1 MKGIRRAAAM
11 CLTMTLAVSTLFG
24 NTAWADMPQKTERK
38 KCVHVHTEECYGEP
52 DEEATSSQI
61 GEEPTEC
68 THVCTVESGCIRNT
82 AVSSGTNEDDS
93 ETGPDEEETNDQKD
107 SADKAENGGKQKDS
121 ADKAEDDEKQEDAP
135 SVSTPSD
142 MEDTAVPGGTVI
154 PAVKSQI
161 FSWSWYDPEENL
173 LDGKLELNGVT
184 EEAQPSF
191 EEVTEYLPEAIIAQV
206 GEKSEVGGEG
216 EEKLLITGWT
226 CSEYVQDEEG
236 RWPLEGTYEFA
247 AELPEAYELAEDA
260 DALVVE
266 VSVTGDQ
273 AALTAVSGTAV
284 LHVSFKAGKEAKDL
298 YFDGN
303 NFSSYNNDVMD
314 LLKQNGI
321 RVTSSGKDRF
331 QLIMTK
337 ASIQNLQL
345 SQGTWEIE
353 LNGSNVLEGKGKY
366 VAGCGLRINDNV
378 SATIKAGT
386 APASLTAHNYPTTGS
401 SDGSCGIQ
409 VAGSLTIESGT
420 IEATAKAG
428 SNSAPDS
435 GAILVGTTGTLNING
450 GSVTAAGTGKKGVYV
465 RGNFQMTGG
474 SLTVTGSGEPGIEN
488 VGSFELSDGTISTK
502 SNSGGIGF
510 LQGRGSATIKA
521 KELNTDRLYING
533 DGSFTVAKGGKV
545 TSGSTTINSGTLTNA
560 GEFVSNGPF
569 EKGKY
574 GTFNNTGTI
583 SGSGSLPDDAKQTPD
598 EIKDYTK
605 KISKDYYK
613 NMSIDVPNLAAIQKP
628 ANAGNLQYE
637 LVEDTGSDKG
647 AGTIDK
653 ETGRLKVTKAGVFKI
668 KVNTQESGFYKE
680 GENPVYITLTVN
692 KAAFPDSW
700 NLTVT
705 AASGIYNGSKGY
717 PAATISTTGIP
728 DGARYEYQLKN
739 TNRTDDLQE
748 EQWKSECPKIVNV
761 AESGQFVFVRVTVDN
776 YESKIFCSD
785 NQTDITKRRFL
796 DTKVTLEPQTV
807 IYNGQSWS
815 PEIKVVENW
824 QGASGAEVD
833 KADYTIQYW
842 TYWTGTGNSEVTERK
857 DAGTYTVH
865 LIGQENYTNES
876 NGAILTIDKCKLNA
890 RITGDSFDKVYD
902 GTTDITEEQNLSVQ
916 LYSDS
921 GIPDSQDVRADQ
933 VNLAYQSAD
942 VGEHD
947 IEAANITLAG
957 DNAKNYELTEN
968 SASVK
973 GSIIARD
980 FASMT
985 VSADPLTYNG
995 TEQKPQ
1001 ILASVETGLSNV
1013 SPDAVVFT
1021 YSKNGVDYQSE
1032 IPGFTDAGTY
1042 QVYVKASMDNF
1053 NDAVKTVDVTVQQA
1067 SSNSGSHSGGG
1078 KDSGGKDSS
1087 GKGSSG
1093 KGSSGK
1099 SSSGSSGTVTKDS
1112 QKGYRSEEQG
1122 VITGA
1127 SNQAVNDGYSH
1138 WIKDARGWWLRY
1150 SDGTWPM
1157 GNTGAFHWEKVN
1169 GRWWAFGA
1177 DGYLSTGWL
1186 YDTLYQGWFYM
1197 DENQGMLTGWQFI
1210 NGKWYYL
1217 NPSHDGS
1224 AGIMY
1229 SNRRTPDGWYV
1240 KEDGS
1245 WDEEAGR

>member
-1 MKGIRRAAAM
+1 MKGIRRAAAV

-24 NTAWADMPQKTERK
+24 NTAWADMPQKTEKK

-82 AVSSGTNEDDS
+82 AASSGTNEDDS
-93 ETGPDEEETNDQKD
+93 ETGPDDEETNDQKD
-107 SADKAENGGKQKDS
+107 SANKAEN
-121 ADKAEDDEKQEDAP
+121 AP

-142 MEDTAVPGGTVI
+142 MEDTTVPGGTVI

-173 LDGKLELNGVT
+173 LDGKLELSGVT

-206 GEKSEVGGEG
+206 GEESEAGK
-216 EEKLLITGWT
+216 EEKLPITGWS
-226 CSEYVQDEEG
+226 CNEYVQDEEG
-236 RWPLEGTYEFA
+236 CWPLEGTYEFA

-260 DALVVE
+260 EALVVE

-273 AALTAVSGTAV
+273 AAMPVYDYQNVVLNVNFEEGEPPKGLAYDESG
-284 LHVSFKAGKEAKDL
+284 
-298 YFDGN
+298 
-303 NFSSYNNDVMD
+303 FSSLNNDVMN
-314 LLKQNGI
+314 LLNDRGI
-321 RVTSSGKDRF
+321 KVTNSGENSF
-331 QLIMTK
+331 QLRMTN
-337 ASIQNLQL
+337 ATTIQNLEL
-345 SQGTWEIE
+345 SRGTWEIV
-353 LNGSNVLEGKGKY
+353 LNGSNVLKGKGKGFS
-366 VAGCGLRINDNV
+366 GCGLRINDYV
-378 SATIKAGT
+378 SATIKAET
-386 APASLTAHNYPTTGS
+386 ASASLTVKNSPTKRTSDDAS
-401 SDGSCGIQ
+401 SAIV

-420 IEATAKAG
+420 IEAAAYAEQ
-428 SNSAPDS
+428 NSDPVS
-435 GAILVGTTGTLNING
+435 GAIVVQSNGTLNISG
-450 GSVTAAGTGKKGVYV
+450 GSVTAAGTHKNGVYV
-465 RGNFQMTGG
+465 RRNFQMTGG
-474 SLTVTGSGEPGIEN
+474 SLTVTGSGKPGIEN
-488 VGSFELSDGTISTK
+488 VGSFELSGGTIST
-502 SNSGGIGF
+502 NGGPGF
-510 LQGRGSATIKA
+510 LQRGGTATIQA

-533 DGSFTVAKGGKV
+533 NSSFTVAKGGKV
-545 TSGSTTINSGTLTNA
+545 TSGSTIIDSGTLTNA
-560 GEFVSNGPF
+560 GEFVLNGAF

-574 GTFNNTGTI
+574 GTFINNGTI
-583 SGSGSLPDDAKQTPD
+583 SGTGSLPDGVKQIPD
-598 EIKDYTK
+598 NITVYKAEISADYC
-605 KISKDYYK
+605 D
-613 NMSIDVPNLAAIQKP
+613 NMSINVQNLAAIQKP
-628 ANAGNLQYE
+628 VNAGNLQYE

-647 AGTIDK
+647 VGTIDK
-653 ETGRLKVTKAGVFKI
+653 ERGQLRVTKAGVFKI
-668 KVNTQESGFYKE
+668 KVNTQASGFYKA

-692 KAAFPDSW
+692 KAKFPDSW

-705 AASGIYNGSKGY
+705 AASGEYRGAQGY
-717 PAATISTTGIP
+717 PAAAISASSIP
-728 DGARYEYQLKN
+728 SGARYEYQLKS
-739 TNRTDDLQE
+739 TNRKDDLQE
-748 EQWKSECPKIVNV
+748 DQWKSECPKIVNV

-776 YESKIFCSD
+776 YKSKIFCSG
-785 NQTDITKRRFL
+785 NQTNITKRKFT
-796 DTKVTLEPQTV
+796 DTKVTLEPETV

-824 QGASGAEVD
+824 QGASEDAVD
-833 KADYTIQYW
+833 RADYIIQYW
-842 TYWTGTGNSEVTERK
+842 TYWTGTDNSIVTERK
-857 DAGTYTVH
+857 DAGTYTVY
-865 LIGQENYTNES
+865 LLGQRNYTNES
-876 NGAILTIDKCKLNA
+876 KQAILTIDKCKLNA

-902 GTTDITEEQNLSVQ
+902 GTTDIKEEQNLSVQ

-921 GIPDSQDVRADQ
+921 GTPDSRDVRADQ
-933 VNLAYQSAD
+933 VNWAYQSAD
-942 VGEHD
+942 VGEHN

-968 SASVK
+968 STSIK
-973 GSIIARD
+973 GNIVARD

-1001 ILASVETGLSNV
+1001 IHASVEIGLSNE

-1042 QVYVKASMDNF
+1042 QVYVKASMANF
-1053 NDAVKTVDVTVQQA
+1053 NDAVKTVNVTVQQA
-1067 SSNSGSHSGGG
+1067 PSSSGSHSGGG
-1078 KDSGGKDSS
+1078 

-1093 KGSSGK
+1093 KSSSGK

-1177 DGYLSTGWL
+1177 EGYLSTGWI
-1186 YDTLYQGWFYM
+1186 YDTL
-1197 DENQGMLTGWQFI
+1197 
-1210 NGKWYYL
+1210 
-1217 NPSHDGS
+1217 H
-1224 AGIMY
+1224 
-1229 SNRRTPDGWYV
+1229 
-1240 KEDGS
+1240 
-1245 WDEEAGR
+1245 

>member
-1 MKGIRRAAAM
+1 
-11 CLTMTLAVSTLFG
+11 
-24 NTAWADMPQKTERK
+24 MPQKTERK

-82 AVSSGTNEDDS
+82 AASSGTNEDDS
-93 ETGPDEEETNDQKD
+93 ETGPDDEETNDQKD
-107 SADKAENGGKQKDS
+107 SADKAEN
-121 ADKAEDDEKQEDAP
+121 AP

-142 MEDTAVPGGTVI
+142 MEDTTVPGGTVI

-173 LDGKLELNGVT
+173 LDGKLELSGVT

-206 GEKSEVGGEG
+206 GEESEAGK
-216 EEKLLITGWT
+216 EEKLPITGWS
-226 CSEYVQDEEG
+226 CNEYVQDEEG
-236 RWPLEGTYEFA
+236 CWPLEGTYEFA

-260 DALVVE
+260 EALVVE

-273 AALTAVSGTAV
+273 AAMPVVNPYAV
-284 LHVSFKAGKEAKDL
+284 LNVSFNPSEGSQSL
-298 YFDGN
+298 YFDGK
-303 NFSSYNNDVMD
+303 NFSSVNNDVMK
-314 LLKQNGI
+314 LLNDNGI
-321 RVTSSGKDRF
+321 KVKVISSGEDRF
-331 QLIMTK
+331 QLIMTN
-337 ASIQNLQL
+337 ATIQNLEL
-345 SQGTWEIE
+345 SRGTWEIV
-353 LNGSNVLEGKGKY
+353 LNGSNELKGKGKDFS
-366 VAGCGLRINDNV
+366 GCGLRINDWT
-378 SATIKAGT
+378 SATIKAE
-386 APASLTAHNYPTTGS
+386 PESASLTVKNSPTKRTSKDAS
-401 SDGSCGIQ
+401 SAIV

-420 IEATAKAG
+420 IEAAAYAEQ
-428 SNSAPDS
+428 NSDPVS
-435 GAILVGTTGTLNING
+435 GAIVVQSKGTLNIRG
-450 GSVTAAGTGKKGVYV
+450 GSVTAAGTHKNGVYV
-465 RGNFQMTGG
+465 LNNFQMSGG
-474 SLTVTGSGEPGIEN
+474 RLTVTGSGKPGIEN
-488 VGSFELSDGTISTK
+488 VGNFNLSGGTISTK
-502 SNSGGIGF
+502 SNSDGIGF
-510 LQGRGSATIKA
+510 LQRGGSATIQA

-533 DGSFTVAKGGKV
+533 NSSFTVARGGKV
-545 TSGSTTINSGTLTNA
+545 TSGSTRIDSGTLINA

-569 EKGKY
+569 EKGTY

-583 SGSGSLPDDAKQTPD
+583 SGSGSLPDDVKQIPD
-598 EIKDYTK
+598 NITVYTAEISADYR
-605 KISKDYYK
+605 D
-613 NMSIDVPNLAAIQKP
+613 NMSINVQNLAAIQKP
-628 ANAGNLQYE
+628 VNAGNLQYE

-647 AGTIDK
+647 EGTIDK
-653 ETGRLKVTKAGVFKI
+653 ETGQLTVTKAGVFKI
-668 KVNTQESGFYKE
+668 KVNTQASGFYKA

-692 KAAFPDSW
+692 KAAFPGDW

-705 AASGIYNGSKGY
+705 AASDEYRGAQGY
-717 PAATISTTGIP
+717 PAAFISASGIP
-728 DGARYEYQLKN
+728 SGARYEYQLKS
-739 TNRTDDLQE
+739 TSSTDDLQE
-748 EQWKSECPKIVNV
+748 DQWKSECPKIVNV
-761 AESGQFVFVRVTVDN
+761 AESEQFVFVRVTVDN
-776 YESKIFCSD
+776 YESKVFCSG
-785 NQTDITKRRFL
+785 NQTNITQRRFA
-796 DTKVTLEPQTV
+796 DTKVTLEPEKV
-807 IYNGQSWS
+807 IYNGQSRD

-824 QGASGAEVD
+824 QEASGDAVD
-833 KADYTIQYW
+833 RADYIIQYW
-842 TYWTGTGNSEVTERK
+842 TYWTGTDNREVGERK

-865 LIGQENYTNES
+865 LLGQGNYKNES
-876 NGAILTIDKCKLNA
+876 NTAIFTIDKCKLNA
-890 RITGDSFDKVYD
+890 RITGGSFDKVYD

-921 GIPDSQDVRADQ
+921 GTPDSQDVRADQ

-942 VGEHD
+942 VGEHN

-968 SASVK
+968 STSIK
-973 GSIIARD
+973 GNIVARD

-985 VSADPLTYNG
+985 VSADSLTYNG

-1001 ILASVETGLSNV
+1001 IHASVETGLSNV

-1042 QVYVKASMDNF
+1042 QVYVKASMANF
-1053 NDAVKTVDVTVQQA
+1053 NDAVKTVNVTVQQA
-1067 SSNSGSHSGGG
+1067 PSSSGSHSGGG
-1078 KDSGGKDSS
+1078 KDSGGKDSG

-1093 KGSSGK
+1093 T
-1099 SSSGSSGTVTKDS
+1099 SSSVSSGTVTKDS

-1177 DGYLSTGWL
+1177 EGYLSTGWI

-1217 NPSHDGS
+1217 NSNQDGS

-1229 SNRRTPDGWYV
+1229 SKRRTPDGWYV

>member
-1 MKGIRRAAAM
+1 MKGIRRAAAV

-68 THVCTVESGCIRNT
+68 THVCTVESGCIRNI
-82 AVSSGTNEDDS
+82 AASSGTNEDDS
-93 ETGPDEEETNDQKD
+93 ETGPDDEETNDQKD
-107 SADKAENGGKQKDS
+107 SADKAEN
-121 ADKAEDDEKQEDAP
+121 AP

-142 MEDTAVPGGTVI
+142 MEDTTVPGGTVI

-173 LDGKLELNGVT
+173 LDGKLELSGVT

-206 GEKSEVGGEG
+206 GEESEAGK
-216 EEKLLITGWT
+216 EEKLPIAGWS
-226 CSEYVQDEEG
+226 CNEYVQDEEG
-236 RWPLEGTYEFA
+236 CWPLEGTYEFA
-247 AELPEAYELAEDA
+247 AELPEAYELAEDVET
-260 DALVVE
+260 LVVE

-273 AALTAVSGTAV
+273 AAMPVVNPYAV
-284 LHVSFKAGKEAKDL
+284 LNVSFNPSEGSKSL
-298 YFDGN
+298 YFDGK
-303 NFSSYNNDVMD
+303 NFSSVNSDVMK
-314 LLKQNGI
+314 LLNDNGI
-321 RVTSSGKDRF
+321 KVKVTSSGEDRF
-331 QLIMTK
+331 QLIMTN
-337 ASIQNLQL
+337 ATIQNLEL
-345 SQGTWEIE
+345 SRGTWEIV
-353 LNGSNVLEGKGKY
+353 LNGSNELEGKGKDFS
-366 VAGCGLRINDNV
+366 GCGLRINDYV
-378 SATIKAGT
+378 SATIKAE
-386 APASLTAHNYPTTGS
+386 PESASLKVQNYPTKKTSKDTS
-401 SDGSCGIQ
+401 SGIV

-420 IEATAKAG
+420 IEAAAYAEQ
-428 SNSAPDS
+428 NSEPVS
-435 GAILVGTTGTLNING
+435 GAIVVQSKGTLNIRG
-450 GSVTAAGTGKKGVYV
+450 GSVTAAGTHKNGVYV
-465 RGNFQMTGG
+465 LNNFQMTGG
-474 SLTVTGSGEPGIEN
+474 SLKVTGSGKPGIEN
-488 VGSFELSDGTISTK
+488 VGNFNLSGGTISTK
-502 SNSGGIGF
+502 SNSDGIGF
-510 LQGRGSATIKA
+510 LQRGGSATIQA

-533 DGSFTVAKGGKV
+533 NSSFTVARGGKV
-545 TSGSTTINSGTLTNA
+545 TSGSTRIDSGTLINA

-569 EKGKY
+569 EKGTY

-583 SGSGSLPDDAKQTPD
+583 SGSGSLPDDVKQIPD
-598 EIKDYTK
+598 NITVYTAEISADYR
-605 KISKDYYK
+605 D
-613 NMSIDVPNLAAIQKP
+613 NMSINVQNLAAIQKP
-628 ANAGNLQYE
+628 VNAGNLQYE
-637 LVEDTGSDKG
+637 LAEYTGSDKG
-647 AGTIDK
+647 EGTIDK
-653 ETGRLKVTKAGVFKI
+653 ETGLLTVTKAGVFKI
-668 KVNTQESGFYKE
+668 KVNTQASGFYKA
-680 GENPVYITLTVN
+680 GENPVCITLTVN
-692 KAAFPDSW
+692 KAKFPASW
-700 NLTVT
+700 NLIVT
-705 AASGIYNGSKGY
+705 ATSGIYNGSKGY
-717 PAATISTTGIP
+717 PAATISTTDIP
-728 DGARYEYQLKN
+728 DGARYEYQLKS
-739 TNRTDDLQE
+739 TKSTDDLRE
-748 EQWKSECPKIVNV
+748 DQWKSECPKIVNV
-761 AESGQFVFVRVTVDN
+761 AESDQFVFVRVTVNN
-776 YESKIFCSD
+776 YESKVFCSD
-785 NQTDITKRRFL
+785 NRTSITKRRFA
-796 DTKVTLEPQTV
+796 DTKVTLEPENV
-807 IYNGQSWS
+807 IYNGQSWE
-815 PEIKVVENW
+815 PKIKVVENW
-824 QGASGAEVD
+824 QGASRDEVD
-833 KADYTIQYW
+833 KADYTIKDW
-842 TYWTGTGNSEVTERK
+842 TYWTGTDNMIVKERK
-857 DAGTYTVH
+857 NAGTYTVS
-865 LIGQENYTNES
+865 LLGQGNYTNES
-876 NGAILTIDKCKLNA
+876 NKAILTIDKCKLNA
-890 RITGDSFDKVYD
+890 RITGNSFDKVYD
-902 GTTDITEEQNLSVQ
+902 GTTDIREEQNLSVQ

-921 GIPDSQDVRADQ
+921 GTPDSQDVRADQ

-942 VGEHD
+942 VGEHN

-968 SASVK
+968 STSIK
-973 GSIIARD
+973 GNIVARD

-1001 ILASVETGLSNV
+1001 IHASVETGLSNV

-1042 QVYVKASMDNF
+1042 QVYVKASMANF
-1053 NDAVKTVDVTVQQA
+1053 NDAVKTVNVTVQKV
-1067 SSNSGSHSGGG
+1067 SSSSGSHSGGG
-1078 KDSGGKDSS
+1078 KGSG
-1087 GKGSSG
+1087 G

-1099 SSSGSSGTVTKDS
+1099 SSSVSSGTVTKDS

-1177 DGYLSTGWL
+1177 EGYLSTGWI

-1217 NPSHDGS
+1217 NSNQDGS

-1229 SNRRTPDGWYV
+1229 SKRRTPDGWYV

>member
-1 MKGIRRAAAM
+1 MKGIRRAAAV

-24 NTAWADMPQKTERK
+24 NTVWADMPQKTEKK

-82 AVSSGTNEDDS
+82 ASSSGMNEDDS
-93 ETGPDEEETNDQKD
+93 ETGPDDEETNDQKD
-107 SADKAENGGKQKDS
+107 SADKAEN
-121 ADKAEDDEKQEDAP
+121 AP

-142 MEDTAVPGGTVI
+142 MEDTTVPGGTVI

-206 GEKSEVGGEG
+206 GEESEAGK
-216 EEKLLITGWT
+216 EEKLPIAGWS
-226 CSEYVQDEEG
+226 CNEYVQDEEG
-236 RWPLEGTYEFA
+236 CWPLEGTYEFA
-247 AELPEAYELAEDA
+247 AELPEAYELAEDVET
-260 DALVVE
+260 LVVE

-273 AALTAVSGTAV
+273 AAMPVVNPYAV
-284 LHVSFKAGKEAKDL
+284 LNVSFNPSEGSKSL
-298 YFDGN
+298 YFDGK
-303 NFSSYNNDVMD
+303 NFSSVNSDVMK
-314 LLKQNGI
+314 LLNDNGI
-321 RVTSSGKDRF
+321 KVKVTSSGEDRF
-331 QLIMTK
+331 QLIMTN
-337 ASIQNLQL
+337 ATIQNLEL
-345 SQGTWEIE
+345 SRGTWEIV
-353 LNGSNVLEGKGKY
+353 LNGSNELEGKGKDFS
-366 VAGCGLRINDNV
+366 GCGLRINDYV
-378 SATIKAGT
+378 SATIKAE
-386 APASLTAHNYPTTGS
+386 PESASLKVQNYPTKKTSKDTS
-401 SDGSCGIQ
+401 SGIV

-420 IEATAKAG
+420 IEAAAYAEQ
-428 SNSAPDS
+428 NSEPVS
-435 GAILVGTTGTLNING
+435 GAIVVQSNGTLNING
-450 GSVTAAGTGKKGVYV
+450 GSVTATGTHKNGVYV
-465 RGNFQMTGG
+465 LNNFQMTGG
-474 SLTVTGSGEPGIEN
+474 SLKVTGSGKPGIEN
-488 VGSFELSDGTISTK
+488 VGSFELSGGTISTK
-502 SNSGGIGF
+502 SNSDGIGF
-510 LQGRGSATIKA
+510 LQGRGSVTIKA
-521 KELNTDRLYING
+521 KELNTDRLYITG
-533 DGSFTVAKGGKV
+533 DSSFTVASVGKV
-545 TSGSTTINSGTLTNA
+545 TSESTIINSGTLINE

-569 EKGKY
+569 VKNEKG
-574 GTFNNTGTI
+574 TFINKGTI

-598 EIKDYTK
+598 PITVYTAEI
-605 KISKDYYK
+605 SENYK
-613 NMSIDVPNLAAIQKP
+613 ENRSIDVKNLAAIQKP
-628 ANAGNLQYE
+628 VKAGNLQYE
-637 LVEDTGSDKG
+637 LAEYTGSDKG
-647 AGTIDK
+647 EGTINEK
-653 ETGRLKVTKAGVFKI
+653 TGQLTVTKAGVFKI
-668 KVNTQESGFYKE
+668 EVNTQESGLYKA
-680 GENPVYITLTVN
+680 GENPVCITLTVN
-692 KAAFPDSW
+692 KAKFPDSW
-700 NLTVT
+700 NLSVT
-705 AASGIYNGSKGY
+705 ATSDEYRGAQGY
-717 PAATISTTGIP
+717 PAAAISASGIP
-728 DGARYEYQLKN
+728 KGAGYEYQLKRTKN
-739 TNRTDDLQE
+739 TDDLQE
-748 EQWKSECPKIVNV
+748 DQWKSECPKIVNV
-761 AESGQFVFVRVTVDN
+761 AESGQFVFVRVTVNN
-776 YESKIFCSD
+776 YESKVFCSD
-785 NQTDITKRRFL
+785 NRTSITERSFT
-796 DTKVTLEPQTV
+796 DTKVTLEPEKV
-807 IYNGQSWS
+807 IYNGQSRD

-824 QGASGAEVD
+824 QGASGDEVN
-833 KADYTIQYW
+833 KADYTIKYW
-842 TYWTGTGNSEVTERK
+842 TYWTGTDNSIVTERK

-865 LIGQENYTNES
+865 LLGQGNYKNES
-876 NGAILTIDKCKLNA
+876 NTAIFTIDKCKLNA
-890 RITGDSFDKVYD
+890 RITGDYFDKVYD

-921 GIPDSQDVRADQ
+921 GTPDSQDVRADQ

-968 SASVK
+968 STSIK

-1001 ILASVETGLSNV
+1001 IHASVETGLSNV

-1042 QVYVKASMDNF
+1042 QVYVKASMANF
-1053 NDAVKTVDVTVQQA
+1053 NDAVKTVNVTVQQA
-1067 SSNSGSHSGGG
+1067 PSSSGSHSGGG
-1078 KDSGGKDSS
+1078 KDSGGK
-1087 GKGSSG
+1087 GSSG
-1093 KGSSGK
+1093 KGSSG
-1099 SSSGSSGTVTKDS
+1099 SSSTVTKDS

-1177 DGYLSTGWL
+1177 EGYLSTGWI

-1217 NPSHDGS
+1217 NSNHDGS

-1240 KEDGS
+1240 KAAGMKKREDN
-1245 WDEEAGR
+1245 R

>member
-1 MKGIRRAAAM
+1 MKGIRRAAAV

-82 AVSSGTNEDDS
+82 VSSSGTNEDDS
-93 ETGPDEEETNDQKD
+93 ETGPDDEETND
-107 SADKAENGGKQKDS
+107 QKDS

-142 MEDTAVPGGTVI
+142 MEDTTVPGGTVI

-173 LDGKLELNGVT
+173 LDGKLELSGVT

-206 GEKSEVGGEG
+206 GEESEAG
-216 EEKLLITGWT
+216 EEGKLPITGWS
-226 CSEYVQDEEG
+226 CNEYVQDEEG

-260 DALVVE
+260 EALVVE

-273 AALTAVSGTAV
+273 AAMPVVSGTPV
-284 LHVSFKAGKEAKDL
+284 LNVSFKSGDPSKSL
-298 YFDGN
+298 YYDGDK
-303 NFSSYNNDVMD
+303 FSSVNDDVMK
-314 LLKQNGI
+314 LLKERGI
-321 RVTSSGKDRF
+321 EVTSSGESSF
-331 QLIMTK
+331 QLRMTN
-337 ASIQNLQL
+337 ATIQNLEL
-345 SQGTWEIE
+345 SWGTWEIV
-353 LNGSNVLEGKGKY
+353 LNGSNELEGKGKDFS
-366 VAGCGLRINDNV
+366 GCGLRINNWT

-386 APASLTAHNYPTTGS
+386 APASLTAKNSPTTGTS
-401 SDGSCGIQ
+401 RDGSSGIV
-409 VAGSLTIESGT
+409 VAGNLTIESGT
-420 IEATAKAG
+420 IEATAYAG
-428 SNSAPDS
+428 NDSAPDS

-465 RGNFQMTGG
+465 RNNFQMTGG
-474 SLTVTGSGEPGIEN
+474 SLKVTGSGKPGIEN
-488 VGSFELSDGTISTK
+488 VGNFNLLDGTISTK
-502 SNSGGIGF
+502 SNSDGIGF
-510 LQGRGSATIKA
+510 LQGGGSATIQA
-521 KELNTDRLYING
+521 RELITDRLCITNS
-533 DGSFTVAKGGKV
+533 SFTVASGGKV
-545 TSGSTTINSGTLTNA
+545 TSGSTIIKSGSTLTNE

-569 EKGKY
+569 EKEEDGR
-574 GTFNNTGTI
+574 FINNGII
-583 SGSGSLPDDAKQTPD
+583 SGTGSLPDGAKQTPAPIKGYIA
-598 EIKDYTK
+598 EISAGYRD
-605 KISKDYYK
+605 
-613 NMSIDVPNLAAIQKP
+613 NMLIDVPSLAGIHQPDK
-628 ANAGNLQYE
+628 AGNLQYE
-637 LVEDTGSDKG
+637 LAEYTGSDKG
-647 AGTIDK
+647 EGTIDK
-653 ETGRLKVTKAGVFKI
+653 ETGQLTVTKAGVFKI
-668 KVNTQESGFYKE
+668 EVNTQESGFYKA

-692 KAAFPDSW
+692 KAAFPASW
-700 NLTVT
+700 NLIVT
-705 AASGIYNGSKGY
+705 ATSGIYNGSKGY
-717 PAATISTTGIP
+717 PAAAINASGIP
-728 DGARYEYQLKN
+728 SGARYEYQLKS
-739 TNRTDDLQE
+739 TSSTDDLQE
-748 EQWKSECPKIVNV
+748 DQWKSECPKIVNV
-761 AESGQFVFVRVTVDN
+761 AESDQFVFVRVTVNN
-776 YESKIFCSD
+776 YESKVFCSD
-785 NQTDITKRRFL
+785 NRTSITKRRFA
-796 DTKVTLEPQTV
+796 DTKVTLEPENV
-807 IYNGQSWS
+807 IYNGQSWE
-815 PEIKVVENW
+815 PKIKVVENW
-824 QGASGAEVD
+824 QGASRDEVD
-833 KADYTIQYW
+833 KADYTIKDW
-842 TYWTGTGNSEVTERK
+842 TYWTGTDNMIVKERK
-857 DAGTYTVH
+857 NAGTYTVS
-865 LIGQENYTNES
+865 LLGQGNYTNES
-876 NGAILTIDKCKLNA
+876 NKAILTIDKCKLNA
-890 RITGDSFDKVYD
+890 RITGNSFDKVYD
-902 GTTDITEEQNLSVQ
+902 GTTDIREEQNLSVQ

-921 GIPDSQDVRADQ
+921 GTPDSQDVRADQ

-942 VGEHD
+942 VGEHN

-968 SASVK
+968 STSIK
-973 GSIIARD
+973 GNIVARD

-1001 ILASVETGLSNV
+1001 IHASVETGLSNV

-1042 QVYVKASMDNF
+1042 QVYVKASMANF
-1053 NDAVKTVDVTVQQA
+1053 NDAVKTVNVTVQKV
-1067 SSNSGSHSGGG
+1067 SSSSGSHSGGG
-1078 KDSGGKDSS
+1078 KGSGGKGS
-1087 GKGSSG
+1087 GG

-1099 SSSGSSGTVTKDS
+1099 SSSVSSGTVTKDS

-1177 DGYLSTGWL
+1177 EGYLSTGWI

-1217 NPSHDGS
+1217 NSNQDGS

-1229 SNRRTPDGWYV
+1229 SKRRTPDGWYV

>member
-24 NTAWADMPQKTERK
+24 NTAWADMPQKTEKK

-68 THVCTVESGCIRNT
+68 THICTVESGCIRNT

-93 ETGPDEEETNDQKD
+93 ETVPDDEETNDQKI
-107 SADKAENGGKQKDS
+107 SADI
-121 ADKAEDDEKQEDAP
+121 AEDDEKQEDAP

-142 MEDTAVPGGTVI
+142 MEDTTVPGGTVI

-173 LDGKLELNGVT
+173 LDGKLELSGVT

-191 EEVTEYLPEAIIAQV
+191 EEVTEYLPQAIIAQV
-206 GEKSEVGGEG
+206 GEESEAGK
-216 EEKLLITGWT
+216 EEKLPITGWS
-226 CSEYVQDEEG
+226 CNEYVQDEEG
-236 RWPLEGTYEFA
+236 CWPLEGTYEFA
-247 AELPEAYELAEDA
+247 AELPEAYELAEDV

-273 AALTAVSGTAV
+273 AALTAYDPNNVV
-284 LHVSFKAGKEAKDL
+284 LSVNFEEGESFKNLAYNESG
-298 YFDGN
+298 
-303 NFSSYNNDVMD
+303 FSSLRNDVMN
-314 LLKQNGI
+314 LLKQHGI
-321 RVTSSGKDRF
+321 TVTSSGENRF
-331 QLIMTK
+331 QLIMTN
-337 ASIQNLQL
+337 ASIQNLEL
-345 SQGTWEIE
+345 SRGTWEIV
-353 LNGSNVLEGKGKY
+353 LNESNVLKGKGTQ
-366 VAGCGLRINDNV
+366 VGGVGLKIKENV

-386 APASLTAHNYPTTGS
+386 APASLTAHNYPTTGTS
-401 SDGSCGIQ
+401 NDGSSGIA
-409 VAGSLTIESGT
+409 VEGNLTIESGT
-420 IEATAKAG
+420 IEATADAG
-428 SNSAPDS
+428 KNSAPFS
-435 GAILVGTTGTLNING
+435 GGIVVGREGILNING
-450 GSVTAAGTGKKGVYV
+450 GAVTAAGTGKNGVFV
-465 RGNFQMTGG
+465 RGNFRMKGG
-474 SLTVTGSGEPGIEN
+474 SLTATGSRKPGIEN
-488 VGSFELSDGTISTK
+488 EGTFELSGGTIST
-502 SNSGGIGF
+502 SADNGGTGF
-510 LQGRGSATIKA
+510 VQRGKPAMIKA
-521 KELNTDRLYING
+521 NELNTDRLNITGNS
-533 DGSFTVAKGGKV
+533 SFTVARGGKV
-545 TSGSTTINSGTLTNA
+545 TSGSTIINSGTLTNE

-569 EKGKY
+569 VKEKD
-574 GTFNNTGTI
+574 GTFINKGTI
-583 SGSGSLPDDAKQTPD
+583 SGNGSLPDDLKQKPGNITVNQA
-598 EIKDYTK
+598 EISAGYRD
-605 KISKDYYK
+605 
-613 NMSIDVPNLAAIQKP
+613 NMLIDVPSLAGIHKP
-628 ANAGNLQYE
+628 VNAGNLQYE
-637 LVEDTGSDKG
+637 LAEYTGSDKG
-647 AGTIDK
+647 EGTINE
-653 ETGRLKVTKAGVFKI
+653 ETGQLTVKKSGVFYI
-668 KVNTQESGFYKE
+668 KVNTQASGLYEAGK
-680 GENPVYITLTVN
+680 NPVYITLTVN
-692 KAAFPDSW
+692 KAAFPDHW
-700 NLTVT
+700 NLIVT
-705 AASGIYNGSKGY
+705 ATSDIYNGSKGY
-717 PAATISTTGIP
+717 PAAAISASGIP
-728 DGARYEYQLKN
+728 KGAGYEYQLKRTKN
-739 TNRTDDLQE
+739 TDDLQE
-748 EQWKSECPKIVNV
+748 DQWKSECPKIVNV
-761 AESGQFVFVRVTVDN
+761 AESEQFVFVRVTVDN
-776 YESKIFCSD
+776 YESKVFCSD
-785 NQTDITKRRFL
+785 NRTSITERSFT
-796 DTKVTLEPQTV
+796 DTKVTLEPETV
-807 IYNGQSWS
+807 IYNGQSRN

-824 QGASGAEVD
+824 QGTSGDEVN
-833 KADYTIQYW
+833 KADYTIKYW
-842 TYWTGTGNSEVTERK
+842 TYWTGTDNSIVRERK

-865 LIGQENYTNES
+865 LLGQGNYKNES
-876 NGAILTIDKCKLNA
+876 NTAIFTIDKCKLNA
-890 RITGDSFDKVYD
+890 RITGYSFDKVYD

-921 GIPDSQDVRADQ
+921 GTPDSQDVRADQ

-968 SASVK
+968 STSIK
-973 GSIIARD
+973 GNIVARD

-1001 ILASVETGLSNV
+1001 IQASVETGLSNV

-1042 QVYVKASMDNF
+1042 QVYVKASMANF
-1053 NDAVKTVDVTVQQA
+1053 NDAVKTVNVTVQQA
-1067 SSNSGSHSGGG
+1067 PSSSGSHSGGG
-1078 KDSGGKDSS
+1078 
-1087 GKGSSG
+1087 G

-1177 DGYLSTGWL
+1177 EGYLSTGWI

-1217 NPSHDGS
+1217 NSNQDGS

-1229 SNRRTPDGWYV
+1229 SKRRTPDGWYV

>member
-24 NTAWADMPQKTERK
+24 NTAWADMPQKTEKK

-68 THVCTVESGCIRNT
+68 THICTVESGCIRNT

-93 ETGPDEEETNDQKD
+93 ETGPDDEETNDQK
-107 SADKAENGGKQKDS
+107 NS

-142 MEDTAVPGGTVI
+142 MEDTTVPGGTVI

-173 LDGKLELNGVT
+173 LDGKLELSGVT

-191 EEVTEYLPEAIIAQV
+191 EEVTEYLPQAIIAQV
-206 GEKSEVGGEG
+206 GEESEAGK
-216 EEKLLITGWT
+216 EEKLPITGWS
-226 CSEYVQDEEG
+226 CNEYVQDEEG
-236 RWPLEGTYEFA
+236 CWPLEGTYEFA
-247 AELPEAYELAEDA
+247 AELPEAYELAEDV

-273 AALTAVSGTAV
+273 AALTAYDPNNVV
-284 LHVSFKAGKEAKDL
+284 LSVNFEEGESFKNLAYNESG
-298 YFDGN
+298 
-303 NFSSYNNDVMD
+303 FSSLRNDVMN
-314 LLKQNGI
+314 LLKQHGI
-321 RVTSSGKDRF
+321 TVTSSGENRF
-331 QLIMTK
+331 QLIMTN
-337 ASIQNLQL
+337 ASIQNLEL
-345 SQGTWEIE
+345 SRGTWEIV
-353 LNGSNVLEGKGKY
+353 LNESNVLKGKGTQ
-366 VAGCGLRINDNV
+366 VGGVGLKIKENV

-386 APASLTAHNYPTTGS
+386 APASLTAHNYPTTGTS
-401 SDGSCGIQ
+401 NDGSSGIA
-409 VAGSLTIESGT
+409 VEGNLTIESGT
-420 IEATAKAG
+420 IEATADAG
-428 SNSAPDS
+428 KNSAPFS
-435 GAILVGTTGTLNING
+435 GGIVVGREGILNING
-450 GSVTAAGTGKKGVYV
+450 GAVTAAGTGKNGVFV
-465 RGNFQMTGG
+465 RGNFRMKGG
-474 SLTVTGSGEPGIEN
+474 SLTATGSRKPGIEN
-488 VGSFELSDGTISTK
+488 EGTFELSGGTIST
-502 SNSGGIGF
+502 SADNGGTGF
-510 LQGRGSATIKA
+510 VQRGKPAMIKA
-521 KELNTDRLYING
+521 NELNTDRLNITGNS
-533 DGSFTVAKGGKV
+533 SFTVARGGKV
-545 TSGSTTINSGTLTNA
+545 TSGSTIINSGTLTNE

-569 EKGKY
+569 VKEKD
-574 GTFNNTGTI
+574 GTFINKGTI
-583 SGSGSLPDDAKQTPD
+583 SGNGSLPDDLKQKPGNITVNQA
-598 EIKDYTK
+598 EISAGYRD
-605 KISKDYYK
+605 
-613 NMSIDVPNLAAIQKP
+613 NMLIDVPSLAGIHKP
-628 ANAGNLQYE
+628 VNAGNLQYE
-637 LVEDTGSDKG
+637 LAEYTGSDKG
-647 AGTIDK
+647 EGTINE
-653 ETGRLKVTKAGVFKI
+653 ETGQLTVKKAGVFKI
-668 KVNTQESGFYKE
+668 KVNTQASGLYEAGK
-680 GENPVYITLTVN
+680 NPVYITLTVN
-692 KAAFPDSW
+692 KAAFPDHW
-700 NLTVT
+700 NLIVT
-705 AASGIYNGSKGY
+705 ATSDIYNGSKGY
-717 PAATISTTGIP
+717 PAAAISASGIP
-728 DGARYEYQLKN
+728 KGAGYEYQLKRTKN
-739 TNRTDDLQE
+739 TDDLQE
-748 EQWKSECPKIVNV
+748 DQWKSECPKIVNV
-761 AESGQFVFVRVTVDN
+761 AESEQFVFVRVTVDN
-776 YESKIFCSD
+776 YESKVFCSD
-785 NQTDITKRRFL
+785 NRTSITERSFT
-796 DTKVTLEPQTV
+796 DTKVTLEPETV
-807 IYNGQSWS
+807 IYNGQSRN

-824 QGASGAEVD
+824 QGTSGDEVN
-833 KADYTIQYW
+833 KADYTIKYW
-842 TYWTGTGNSEVTERK
+842 TYWTGTDNSIVRERK

-865 LIGQENYTNES
+865 LLGQGNYKNES
-876 NGAILTIDKCKLNA
+876 NTAIFTIDKCKLNA
-890 RITGDSFDKVYD
+890 RITGYSFDKVYD

-921 GIPDSQDVRADQ
+921 GTPDSQDVRADQ

-968 SASVK
+968 STSIK
-973 GSIIARD
+973 GNIVARD

-1001 ILASVETGLSNV
+1001 IQASVETGLSNV

-1042 QVYVKASMDNF
+1042 QVYVKASMANF
-1053 NDAVKTVDVTVQQA
+1053 NDAVKTVNVTVQQA
-1067 SSNSGSHSGGG
+1067 PSSSGSHSGGG
-1078 KDSGGKDSS
+1078 
-1087 GKGSSG
+1087 G

-1138 WIKDARGWWLRY
+1138 WIKDARGWWLRF
-1150 SDGTWPM
+1150 SVGTWPM
-1157 GNTGAFHWEKVN
+1157 GNTGAFVWEKVN

-1177 DGYLSTGWL
+1177 EGYLSTGWI

-1217 NPSHDGS
+1217 NSNQDGS

-1229 SNRRTPDGWYV
+1229 SKRRTPDGWYV

>member
-1 MKGIRRAAAM
+1 MKGIRRAAAV

-24 NTAWADMPQKTERK
+24 NTAWADMPQKTEKK
-38 KCVHVHTEECYGEP
+38 KCVHVHTEECYGGQ

-68 THVCTVESGCIRNT
+68 THVCSVESGCIRNT
-82 AVSSGTNEDDS
+82 ASSSGMNEDDS
-93 ETGPDEEETNDQKD
+93 ETGPDDEETNDQK
-107 SADKAENGGKQKDS
+107 NS

-142 MEDTAVPGGTVI
+142 MEDTTVPGGTVI

-184 EEAQPSF
+184 EESQPSF
-191 EEVTEYLPEAIIAQV
+191 EEVTEYLPQAIIAQV
-206 GEKSEVGGEG
+206 GEESEAGK
-216 EEKLLITGWT
+216 EEKLPITGWS
-226 CSEYVQDEEG
+226 CNEYVQDEEG

-260 DALVVE
+260 EALVVE

-273 AALTAVSGTAV
+273 AALTAYDPNNVV
-284 LHVSFKAGKEAKDL
+284 LSVNFEEGQSFKNLAYNESG
-298 YFDGN
+298 
-303 NFSSYNNDVMD
+303 FSSLRDDVMN
-314 LLKQNGI
+314 LLKQHGI
-321 RVTSSGKDRF
+321 KVTSLGNDSFR
-331 QLIMTK
+331 LIMTD
-337 ASIQNLQL
+337 ASIQNLEL
-345 SQGTWEIE
+345 SRGTWEIE
-353 LNGSNVLEGKGKY
+353 LNGSNVLKGKGTE
-366 VAGCGLRINDNV
+366 VGGVGLKIKENV

-386 APASLTAHNYPTTGS
+386 APASLTAKNYPTKGTSNDGS
-401 SDGSCGIQ
+401 SGIA
-409 VAGSLTIESGT
+409 VAGNLTIGSGTT
-420 IEATAKAG
+420 IEATADAAG
-428 SNSAPDS
+428 KNSAPDS
-435 GAILVGTTGTLNING
+435 GAIVVGSKGTLNING
-450 GSVTAAGTGKKGVYV
+450 GSVTAAGTGKNGVHV
-465 RGNFQMTGG
+465 RGGG
-474 SLTVTGSGEPGIEN
+474 EFRMAGGRLTVTGSGKPVIEN
-488 VGSFELSDGTISTK
+488 VGNFNLSGGTISTK
-502 SNSGGIGF
+502 SNSDGIGF
-510 LQGRGSATIKA
+510 LQSGGSATIQA
-521 KELNTDRLYING
+521 RELITDRLCITNS
-533 DGSFTVAKGGKV
+533 SFTVASGGKV
-545 TSGSTTINSGTLTNA
+545 TSGSTIIKSGSTLTNE
-560 GEFVSNGPF
+560 GEFVSNGAF
-569 EKGKY
+569 EKEEDGRFINK
-574 GTFNNTGTI
+574 GTI
-583 SGSGSLPDDAKQTPD
+583 SGNGSLPDDLKQKPD
-598 EIKDYTK
+598 SITGYTAEI
-605 KISKDYYK
+605 SENYK
-613 NMSIDVPNLAAIQKP
+613 ENMSINVPSLAGIHKP
-628 ANAGNLQYE
+628 VNAGNLQYE
-637 LVEDTGSDKG
+637 LAEYTGSDKG
-647 AGTIDK
+647 EGTINE
-653 ETGRLKVTKAGVFKI
+653 ETGQLTVKKAGVFKI
-668 KVNTQESGFYKE
+668 EVNTQESGLYKA
-680 GENPVYITLTVN
+680 GENPVNITLTVN

-700 NLTVT
+700 NLIVK
-705 AASGIYNGSKGY
+705 AASGEYRGAQGY
-717 PAATISTTGIP
+717 PAAYISENSIP
-728 DGARYEYQLKN
+728 NGARYEYQLKS
-739 TNRTDDLQE
+739 TKSTDDLQE
-748 EQWKSECPKIVNV
+748 DQWKSECPKIVNV
-761 AESGQFVFVRVTVDN
+761 AESDQYVFVRVTVDN
-776 YESKIFCSD
+776 YKPKIFCSG
-785 NQTDITKRRFL
+785 NQTNITKRNFT
-796 DTKVTLEPQTV
+796 DTKVTLEPETV

-815 PEIKVVENW
+815 PKIKVVENW
-824 QGASGAEVD
+824 QGASENEVD
-833 KADYTIQYW
+833 TADYTIQYW
-842 TYWTGTGNSEVTERK
+842 TYWTGTYNKEVTERK
-857 DAGTYTVH
+857 DAGTYTVW
-865 LIGQENYTNES
+865 LMGKNKNYWANNTTAS
-876 NGAILTIDKCKLNA
+876 FTIDKCKLKA
-890 RITGDSFDKVYD
+890 RITGNSLDKVYD

-921 GIPDSQDVRADQ
+921 STPDSQDVRADQ

-968 SASVK
+968 STSIK
-973 GSIIARD
+973 GNIVARD

-1001 ILASVETGLSNV
+1001 IHASVETGLSNV

-1032 IPGFTDAGTY
+1032 IPGFTDAGIY
-1042 QVYVKASMDNF
+1042 QVYVKASMANF
-1053 NDAVKTVDVTVQQA
+1053 NDAVKTVNVTVQQA

-1078 KDSGGKDSS
+1078 KGSG

-1099 SSSGSSGTVTKDS
+1099 SSSGSSGIVTKDS

-1177 DGYLSTGWL
+1177 EGYLSTGWI

-1217 NPSHDGS
+1217 NSNQDGS

-1229 SNRRTPDGWYV
+1229 SKRRTPDGWYV

>member
-1 MKGIRRAAAM
+1 MKGIRRAAAV

-24 NTAWADMPQKTERK
+24 NTAWADMPQKTEKK

-82 AVSSGTNEDDS
+82 AASSGTNEDDS
-93 ETGPDEEETNDQKD
+93 ETGPDDEETNDQKD
-107 SADKAENGGKQKDS
+107 SADKAENAS
-121 ADKAEDDEKQEDAP
+121 

-142 MEDTAVPGGTVI
+142 MENTTIPGGTVI

-161 FSWSWYDPEENL
+161 FSWSWYDLEENL
-173 LDGKLELNGVT
+173 LDGRLELSGVT
-184 EEAQPSF
+184 EESQPSF
-191 EEVTEYLPEAIIAQV
+191 EEVAEYLPQAIIAQV
-206 GEKSEVGGEG
+206 GEESEVGGE
-216 EEKLLITGWT
+216 EEGKIPITGWN
-226 CSEYVQDEEG
+226 CNEYVQDEEG

-247 AELPEAYELAEDA
+247 AELPEAYELAEDV

-273 AALTAVSGTAV
+273 VAMPVVSGTPV
-284 LHVSFKAGKEAKDL
+284 LHVSFNSGEDSKSL
-298 YFDGN
+298 YFDDH
-303 NFSSYNNDVMD
+303 NFSSVNNDVMD
-314 LLKQNGI
+314 LLNDHGI
-321 RVTSSGKDRF
+321 EVTSSGENSF
-331 QLIMTK
+331 QLRMTN
-337 ASIQNLQL
+337 ATIQNLEL
-345 SQGTWEIE
+345 SRGTWEIV
-353 LNGSNVLEGKGKY
+353 LNGRNVLEGKGKGFS
-366 VAGCGLRINDNV
+366 GCGLRINDWT
-378 SATIKAGT
+378 SATIKAE
-386 APASLTAHNYPTTGS
+386 PESASLKVQNYPTKKTRDDTS
-401 SDGSCGIQ
+401 SAIV

-420 IEATAKAG
+420 IEAAADAEQ
-428 SNSAPDS
+428 NSDLVS
-435 GAILVGTTGTLNING
+435 GAIVVQRKGALNING
-450 GSVTAAGTGKKGVYV
+450 GSVTAAGTHKNGVYV
-465 RGNFQMTGG
+465 LGNFQMSGG
-474 SLTVTGSGEPGIEN
+474 RLTVTGSGKPGIEN
-488 VGSFELSDGTISTK
+488 VGDFNLSDGTISAK

-510 LQGRGSATIKA
+510 LQRGGSATIQA

-533 DGSFTVAKGGKV
+533 NSSFTVARRGKV
-545 TSGSTTINSGTLTNA
+545 TSGSTTINSGTLTNE

-569 EKGKY
+569 VKEKD
-574 GTFNNTGTI
+574 GTFINTGTI

-598 EIKDYTK
+598 PITGYTA
-605 KISKDYYK
+605 KISENYK
-613 NMSIDVPNLAAIQKP
+613 ENMSIDVKNLAAIQKP
-628 ANAGNLQYE
+628 VKAGNLQYE
-637 LVEDTGSDKG
+637 LTEYTGSDKG
-647 AGTIDK
+647 EGTIDK
-653 ETGRLKVTKAGVFKI
+653 ETGHLTVTKAGVFKI
-668 KVNTQESGFYKE
+668 KVNTQASGFYKA
-680 GENPVYITLTVN
+680 GENPVDITLTVN
-692 KAAFPDSW
+692 KAKFPDSW

-705 AASGIYNGSKGY
+705 AASGEYRGAQGY
-717 PAATISTTGIP
+717 PAAAISASGIP
-728 DGARYEYQLKN
+728 KGAGYEYQLKR
-739 TNRTDDLQE
+739 TKSTDDLHE
-748 EQWKSECPKIVNV
+748 DQWKSKCPKIVNV

-776 YESKIFCSD
+776 YESKIFCSG
-785 NQTDITKRRFL
+785 NQTNITKRSFT
-796 DTKVTLEPQTV
+796 DTKVTLEPETV
-807 IYNGQSWS
+807 IYNGQSRN

-824 QGASGAEVD
+824 QGASGDEVD
-833 KADYTIQYW
+833 KADYTIKDW
-842 TYWTGTGNSEVTERK
+842 TYWTGTDNRIVKERK
-857 DAGTYTVH
+857 NAGTYTVS
-865 LIGQENYTNES
+865 LLGQGNYTNES
-876 NGAILTIDKCKLNA
+876 NKAILTIDKCKLNA
-890 RITGDSFDKVYD
+890 RITGNSFDKVYD
-902 GTTDITEEQNLSVQ
+902 GTTDIREEQNLSVQ

-921 GIPDSQDVRADQ
+921 GTPDSQDVRADQ

-942 VGEHD
+942 VGEHN

-968 SASVK
+968 STSIK
-973 GSIIARD
+973 GNIVARD

-985 VSADPLTYNG
+985 VSADSLTYNG

-1001 ILASVETGLSNV
+1001 IHASVETGLSNV

-1053 NDAVKTVDVTVQQA
+1053 NDAVKTVNVTVQQA
-1067 SSNSGSHSGGG
+1067 PSSSGSHSGGG
-1078 KDSGGKDSS
+1078 KDSGGKDS
-1087 GKGSSG
+1087 GG

-1099 SSSGSSGTVTKDS
+1099 SSSVSSGTVTKDS

-1177 DGYLSTGWL
+1177 EGYLSTGWI

-1217 NPSHDGS
+1217 NSNQDGS

-1229 SNRRTPDGWYV
+1229 SKRRTPDGWYV

>member
-1 MKGIRRAAAM
+1 MKGIRRAAAV

-24 NTAWADMPQKTERK
+24 NTAWADMPQKTEKK

-68 THVCTVESGCIRNT
+68 THVCTVESGCIRNI
-82 AVSSGTNEDDS
+82 AASSGMNEDDS
-93 ETGPDEEETNDQKD
+93 ETGPDDEETND
-107 SADKAENGGKQKDS
+107 QKDS

-142 MEDTAVPGGTVI
+142 MEDTTVPGGTVI

-173 LDGKLELNGVT
+173 LDGKLELSGVT
-184 EEAQPSF
+184 EEVQPSF

-206 GEKSEVGGEG
+206 GEESEAGK
-216 EEKLLITGWT
+216 EEKLPITGWS
-226 CSEYVQDEEG
+226 CNEYVQDEEG

-260 DALVVE
+260 EALVVE

-273 AALTAVSGTAV
+273 AAMPVYDYQNVVLNVNFEEGKTCKGLAYDESG
-284 LHVSFKAGKEAKDL
+284 
-298 YFDGN
+298 
-303 NFSSYNNDVMD
+303 FSSLNNDVMN
-314 LLKQNGI
+314 LLNDRGI
-321 RVTSSGKDRF
+321 EVTNSGENSF
-331 QLIMTK
+331 QLRMTN
-337 ASIQNLQL
+337 ATTIQNLEL
-345 SQGTWEIE
+345 SRGTWEIV
-353 LNGSNVLEGKGKY
+353 LNGSNVLEGKGKG
-366 VAGCGLRINDNV
+366 VGGVGLKIKENV
-378 SATIKAGT
+378 SATIKEGT
-386 APASLTAHNYPTTGS
+386 APASLTAKNSPTTGTS
-401 SDGSCGIQ
+401 RDGSSGIA
-409 VAGSLTIESGT
+409 VEGNLTIESGT
-420 IEATAKAG
+420 IEATADAG
-428 SNSAPDS
+428 KNSASFS
-435 GAILVGTTGTLNING
+435 GGIVVGTRGILNITG
-450 GSVTAAGTGKKGVYV
+450 GAVTAAGTGKNGVFV
-465 RGNFQMTGG
+465 RGNFQMAGG
-474 SLTVTGSGEPGIEN
+474 RLTVTGSGKPGIEN
-488 VGSFELSDGTISTK
+488 EGTFELSGGTISTK
-502 SNSGGIGF
+502 SKSDGIGF
-510 LQGRGSATIKA
+510 SQSGGSATIEA
-521 KELNTDRLYING
+521 NELITDRLCITGNS
-533 DGSFTVAKGGKV
+533 SFTVARGGKV
-545 TSGSTTINSGTLTNA
+545 TSGSTIIKSGSTLTNE
-560 GEFVSNGPF
+560 GEFVSNGAF
-569 EKGKY
+569 EKEED
-574 GTFNNTGTI
+574 GTFINNGII
-583 SGSGSLPDDAKQTPD
+583 SGTGSLPDGAKQIPD
-598 EIKDYTK
+598 TITVRKTEIIADYRN
-605 KISKDYYK
+605 
-613 NMSIDVPNLAAIQKP
+613 NMLIDVPSLAGIHQP
-628 ANAGNLQYE
+628 DRAGNLQYE
-637 LVEDTGSDKG
+637 LAEYTGSDKG
-647 AGTIDK
+647 EGTINEK
-653 ETGRLKVTKAGVFKI
+653 TGQLTVTKAGVFKI
-668 KVNTQESGFYKE
+668 KVNTQESGLYEAGKK
-680 GENPVYITLTVN
+680 PVYITLTVN
-692 KAAFPDSW
+692 KAAFPASW
-700 NLTVT
+700 NLIVT
-705 AASGIYNGSKGY
+705 ATSGIYNGSKGY
-717 PAATISTTGIP
+717 PAATISTTDIP
-728 DGARYEYQLKN
+728 DGARYEYQLKR
-739 TNRTDDLQE
+739 TKSTDDLQE
-748 EQWKSECPKIVNV
+748 DQWKSECPKIVNV
-761 AESGQFVFVRVTVDN
+761 AESGQFVFVRVTVNN
-776 YESKIFCSD
+776 YESKVFCSD
-785 NQTDITKRRFL
+785 NRTSITEQSFT
-796 DTKVTLEPQTV
+796 DTKVTLEPETV
-807 IYNGQSWS
+807 IYNGQSWN

-824 QGASGAEVD
+824 QGASRDEVD

-842 TYWTGTGNSEVTERK
+842 TYWTGTDNREVRERK

-865 LIGQENYTNES
+865 LLGQGNYKNES
-876 NGAILTIDKCKLNA
+876 NTAIFTIDKCKLNA
-890 RITGDSFDKVYD
+890 RITGNSFDKVYD
-902 GTTDITEEQNLSVQ
+902 GTTDIREEQNLSVQ

-921 GIPDSQDVRADQ
+921 GTPDSQDVRADQ

-942 VGEHD
+942 VGEHN

-968 SASVK
+968 SASIK

-1001 ILASVETGLSNV
+1001 IQASVETGLSNV

-1042 QVYVKASMDNF
+1042 QVYVKASMVNF
-1053 NDAVKTVDVTVQQA
+1053 NDAVKTVNVTVQQA
-1067 SSNSGSHSGGG
+1067 PSSSGSHSGGG
-1078 KDSGGKDSS
+1078 KDSGGK
-1087 GKGSSG
+1087 GSSG
-1093 KGSSGK
+1093 T
-1099 SSSGSSGTVTKDS
+1099 SSSVSSGTVTKDS

-1177 DGYLSTGWL
+1177 DGYLSTGWI
-1186 YDTLYQGWFYM
+1186 YDTLHQGWFYM

-1217 NPSHDGS
+1217 NPNQDGS

-1229 SNRRTPDGWYV
+1229 SKRRTPDGWYV

>member
-1 MKGIRRAAAM
+1 M
-11 CLTMTLAVSTLFG
+11 
-24 NTAWADMPQKTERK
+24 
-38 KCVHVHTEECYGEP
+38 
-52 DEEATSSQI
+52 
-61 GEEPTEC
+61 
-68 THVCTVESGCIRNT
+68 
-82 AVSSGTNEDDS
+82 SSGTNEDDS
-93 ETGPDEEETNDQKD
+93 ETGPDDEETNDQK
-107 SADKAENGGKQKDS
+107 NS

-142 MEDTAVPGGTVI
+142 MEDTTVPGGTVI

-173 LDGKLELNGVT
+173 LDGKLELSGVT

-191 EEVTEYLPEAIIAQV
+191 EEVTEYLPQAIIAQV
-206 GEKSEVGGEG
+206 GEESEAGK
-216 EEKLLITGWT
+216 EEKLPITGWS
-226 CSEYVQDEEG
+226 CNEYVQDEEG
-236 RWPLEGTYEFA
+236 CWPLEGTYEFA
-247 AELPEAYELAEDA
+247 AELPEAYELAEDV

-273 AALTAVSGTAV
+273 AALTAYDPNNVV
-284 LHVSFKAGKEAKDL
+284 LSVNFEEGESFKNLAYNESG
-298 YFDGN
+298 
-303 NFSSYNNDVMD
+303 FSSLRNDVMN
-314 LLKQNGI
+314 LLKQHGI
-321 RVTSSGKDRF
+321 TVTSSGENRF
-331 QLIMTK
+331 QLIMTN
-337 ASIQNLQL
+337 ASIQNLEL
-345 SQGTWEIE
+345 SRGTWEIV
-353 LNGSNVLEGKGKY
+353 LNESNVLKGKGTQ
-366 VAGCGLRINDNV
+366 VGGVGLKIKENV

-386 APASLTAHNYPTTGS
+386 APASLTAHNYPTTGTS
-401 SDGSCGIQ
+401 NDGSSGIA
-409 VAGSLTIESGT
+409 VEGNLTIESGT
-420 IEATAKAG
+420 IEATADAG
-428 SNSAPDS
+428 KNSAPFS
-435 GAILVGTTGTLNING
+435 GGIVVGREGILNING
-450 GSVTAAGTGKKGVYV
+450 GAVTAAGTGKNGVFV
-465 RGNFQMTGG
+465 RGNFRMKGG
-474 SLTVTGSGEPGIEN
+474 SLTATGSRKPGIEN
-488 VGSFELSDGTISTK
+488 EGTFELSGGTIST
-502 SNSGGIGF
+502 SADNGGTGF
-510 LQGRGSATIKA
+510 VQRGKPAMIKA
-521 KELNTDRLYING
+521 NELNTDRLNITGNS
-533 DGSFTVAKGGKV
+533 SFTVARGGKV
-545 TSGSTTINSGTLTNA
+545 TSGSTIINSGTLTNE

-569 EKGKY
+569 VKEKD
-574 GTFNNTGTI
+574 GTFINKGTI
-583 SGSGSLPDDAKQTPD
+583 SGNGSLPDDLKQKPGNITVNQA
-598 EIKDYTK
+598 EISAGYRD
-605 KISKDYYK
+605 
-613 NMSIDVPNLAAIQKP
+613 NMLIDVPSLAGIHKP
-628 ANAGNLQYE
+628 VNAGNLQYE
-637 LVEDTGSDKG
+637 LAEYTGSDKG
-647 AGTIDK
+647 EGTINE
-653 ETGRLKVTKAGVFKI
+653 ETGQLTVKKAGVFKI
-668 KVNTQESGFYKE
+668 KVNTQASGLYEAGK
-680 GENPVYITLTVN
+680 NPVYITLTVN
-692 KAAFPDSW
+692 KAAFPDHW
-700 NLTVT
+700 NLIVT
-705 AASGIYNGSKGY
+705 ATSDIYNGSKGY
-717 PAATISTTGIP
+717 PAAAISASGIP
-728 DGARYEYQLKN
+728 KGAGYEYQLKRTKN
-739 TNRTDDLQE
+739 TDDLQE
-748 EQWKSECPKIVNV
+748 DQWKSECPKIVNV
-761 AESGQFVFVRVTVDN
+761 AESEQFVFVRVTVDN
-776 YESKIFCSD
+776 YESKVFCSD
-785 NQTDITKRRFL
+785 NRTSITERSFT
-796 DTKVTLEPQTV
+796 DTKVTLEPETV
-807 IYNGQSWS
+807 IYNGQSRN

-824 QGASGAEVD
+824 QGTSGDEVN
-833 KADYTIQYW
+833 KADYTIKYW
-842 TYWTGTGNSEVTERK
+842 TYWTGTDNSIVRERK

-865 LIGQENYTNES
+865 LLGQGNYKNES
-876 NGAILTIDKCKLNA
+876 NTAIFTIDKCKLNA
-890 RITGDSFDKVYD
+890 RITGYSFDKVYD

-921 GIPDSQDVRADQ
+921 GTPDSQDVRADQ

-968 SASVK
+968 STSIK
-973 GSIIARD
+973 GNIVARD

-1001 ILASVETGLSNV
+1001 IQASVETGLSNM

-1042 QVYVKASMDNF
+1042 QVYVKASMANF
-1053 NDAVKTVDVTVQQA
+1053 NDAVKTVNVTVQQA
-1067 SSNSGSHSGGG
+1067 PSSSGSHSGGG
-1078 KDSGGKDSS
+1078 
-1087 GKGSSG
+1087 G

-1177 DGYLSTGWL
+1177 EGYLSTGWI

-1217 NPSHDGS
+1217 NSNQDGS

-1229 SNRRTPDGWYV
+1229 SKRRTPDGWYV

>member
-1 MKGIRRAAAM
+1 MH
-11 CLTMTLAVSTLFG
+11 S
-24 NTAWADMPQKTERK
+24 
-38 KCVHVHTEECYGEP
+38 EECYGEP

-82 AVSSGTNEDDS
+82 AASSGMNEDDS

-107 SADKAENGGKQKDS
+107 SADKAEN
-121 ADKAEDDEKQEDAP
+121 AP

-142 MEDTAVPGGTVI
+142 MEDTTVPGGTVI

-173 LDGKLELNGVT
+173 LDGKLELSGVT

-191 EEVTEYLPEAIIAQV
+191 EEVTEYLPEAIIAQI
-206 GEKSEVGGEG
+206 G
-216 EEKLLITGWT
+216 EESEAGKEGKLPITGWT
-226 CSEYVQDEEG
+226 CNEYVQDEEG

-247 AELPEAYELAEDA
+247 AELPEAYELAEDVEA
-260 DALVVE
+260 PVVE

-273 AALTAVSGTAV
+273 AAMPVVSGKCV
-284 LHVSFKAGKEAKDL
+284 LNVSFNSGEEFKGL

-303 NFSSYNNDVMD
+303 KFSSVNNDVMK
-314 LLKQNGI
+314 LLNDHGI
-321 RVTSSGKDRF
+321 KVTNSGENSF
-331 QLIMTK
+331 QLRMTN
-337 ASIQNLQL
+337 ATIQNLEL
-345 SQGTWEIE
+345 SQGTWEIV
-353 LNGSNVLEGKGKY
+353 LNGSNVLKGKGKGFS
-366 VAGCGLRINDNV
+366 GCGLRINDYV
-378 SATIKAGT
+378 SATIKAET
-386 APASLTAHNYPTTGS
+386 ASASLTVKNSPTKRTSDDAS
-401 SDGSCGIQ
+401 SAIV

-420 IEATAKAG
+420 IEAAAYAEQ
-428 SNSAPDS
+428 NSDPVS
-435 GAILVGTTGTLNING
+435 GAIVVQSNGTLNISG
-450 GSVTAAGTGKKGVYV
+450 GSVTAAGTHKNGVYV
-465 RGNFQMTGG
+465 RRNFQMTGG
-474 SLTVTGSGEPGIEN
+474 SLTVTGSGKPGIEN
-488 VGSFELSDGTISTK
+488 EGNFKLSGGTISTK
-502 SNSGGIGF
+502 SNSDGIGF
-510 LQGRGSATIKA
+510 LQRGGSATIQA
-521 KELNTDRLYING
+521 RELNTDRLNITGNS
-533 DGSFTVAKGGKV
+533 SFTVARGGKV
-545 TSGSTTINSGTLTNA
+545 TSGSTIINSGTLTNE

-569 EKGKY
+569 VKEENGR
-574 GTFNNTGTI
+574 FINTGTI
-583 SGSGSLPDDAKQTPD
+583 SGNGSLPDDVKQTPD
-598 EIKDYTK
+598 KITGHKT
-605 KISKDYYK
+605 KISADYCN
-613 NMSIDVPNLAAIQKP
+613 NMSINVQNLAAIQKP
-628 ANAGNLQYE
+628 VNAGDLQYE
-637 LVEDTGSDKG
+637 LVKYTGSDKG
-647 AGTIDK
+647 EGTIDK
-653 ETGRLKVTKAGVFKI
+653 KTGQLTVTKAGVFKI
-668 KVNTQESGFYKE
+668 KVNTQASGFYKA
-680 GENPVYITLTVN
+680 GENPVDITLTVN
-692 KAAFPDSW
+692 KAAFPDHW

-705 AASGIYNGSKGY
+705 AASGEYMGAQGY
-717 PAATISTTGIP
+717 LAATISPIGIP
-728 DGARYEYQLKN
+728 DGARYEYQLKS
-739 TNRTDDLQE
+739 TKSTDDLQE
-748 EQWKSECPKIVNV
+748 DQWKSECPKIVTV
-761 AESGQFVFVRVTVDN
+761 AESDQYVFVRVTVDN
-776 YESKIFCSD
+776 YKPKIFCSG
-785 NQTDITKRRFL
+785 NQTNITKRNFT
-796 DTKVTLEPQTV
+796 DTKVTLEPETV

-815 PEIKVVENW
+815 PKIKVVENW
-824 QGASGAEVD
+824 QGASGNEVD
-833 KADYTIQYW
+833 TADYTIQYW
-842 TYWTGTGNSEVTERK
+842 TYWTGTYNKEVTERK
-857 DAGTYTVH
+857 DAGTYTVW
-865 LIGQENYTNES
+865 LMGKNKNYWANNTTAS
-876 NGAILTIDKCKLNA
+876 FTIDKCKLKA
-890 RITGDSFDKVYD
+890 RITGNSFDKVYD
-902 GTTDITEEQNLSVQ
+902 GTTDIREEQNLSVQ

-921 GIPDSQDVRADQ
+921 GTPDSQDVRADQ

-942 VGEHD
+942 VGEHN

-968 SASVK
+968 STSIK
-973 GSIIARD
+973 GNIVARD

-1001 ILASVETGLSNV
+1001 IHASVETGLSNV

-1042 QVYVKASMDNF
+1042 QVYVKASMANF
-1053 NDAVKTVDVTVQQA
+1053 NDAVKTVNVTVQKV
-1067 SSNSGSHSGGG
+1067 SSSSGSHSGGG
-1078 KDSGGKDSS
+1078 KDSGGK
-1087 GKGSSG
+1087 GSSG
-1093 KGSSGK
+1093 KG
-1099 SSSGSSGTVTKDS
+1099 SSGSSGTVTKDS

-1177 DGYLSTGWL
+1177 EGYLSTGWI

-1217 NPSHDGS
+1217 NSNQDGS

-1229 SNRRTPDGWYV
+1229 SKRRTPDGWYV

>member
-1 MKGIRRAAAM
+1 MKGIRRAAAV

-82 AVSSGTNEDDS
+82 AASSGTNEDDS
-93 ETGPDEEETNDQKD
+93 ETGPDDEETNDQKD
-107 SADKAENGGKQKDS
+107 SADKAEN
-121 ADKAEDDEKQEDAP
+121 AP

-142 MEDTAVPGGTVI
+142 MEDTTVPGGTVI

-173 LDGKLELNGVT
+173 LDGKLELSGVT

-206 GEKSEVGGEG
+206 GAESEAGK
-216 EEKLLITGWT
+216 EEKLPITGWS
-226 CSEYVQDEEG
+226 CNEYVQDEEG

-247 AELPEAYELAEDA
+247 AELPEAYELAEDV
-260 DALVVE
+260 DALVVQ

-273 AALTAVSGTAV
+273 AALTAYDPRNVVLNVNFEEGKTFTGLAYDESG
-284 LHVSFKAGKEAKDL
+284 
-298 YFDGN
+298 
-303 NFSSYNNDVMD
+303 FSSYKIDVMD
-314 LLKQNGI
+314 LLKRNGI
-321 RVTSSGKDRF
+321 TVSSLENDRF
-331 QLIMTK
+331 QLIMTG
-337 ASIQNLQL
+337 ASIQNLEL
-345 SQGTWEIE
+345 TRGTWEIV
-353 LNGSNVLEGKGKY
+353 LNGSNVLEGKGTE
-366 VAGCGLRINDNV
+366 VSGCGLKIKENV

-386 APASLTAHNYPTTGS
+386 APASLTAKNYPTKGS
-401 SDGSCGIQ
+401 SGDGSSGI
-409 VAGSLTIESGT
+409 VVDGNLTIKSGT
-420 IEATAKAG
+420 IEATADAG
-428 SNSAPDS
+428 RNSAPFS
-435 GAILVGTTGTLNING
+435 GAIVVGRKGTLNISG
-450 GSVTAAGTGKKGVYV
+450 GSVTAAGTGKNGMFV
-465 RGNFQMTGG
+465 RGNFQMAGG
-474 SLTVTGSGEPGIEN
+474 SLTVTGSGKPGIEN
-488 VGSFELSDGTISTK
+488 EGNFKLSGGTISTK
-502 SNSGGIGF
+502 SNSDGIGF
-510 LQGRGSATIKA
+510 LQGRGSVTIEA
-521 KELNTDRLYING
+521 NELITDRLYITGNS
-533 DGSFTVAKGGKV
+533 SFTVASGGKV
-545 TSGSTTINSGTLTNA
+545 TSGSTIIDSGTLTNE

-569 EKGKY
+569 EKGE
-574 GTFNNTGTI
+574 GGRFNNNGII
-583 SGSGSLPDDAKQTPD
+583 SGTGSLPDGVKQIPD
-598 EIKDYTK
+598 NITVYKAEISADYC
-605 KISKDYYK
+605 D
-613 NMSIDVPNLAAIQKP
+613 NMSINVQNLAAIQEP
-628 ANAGNLQYE
+628 VRAGKLQYE
-637 LVEDTGSDKG
+637 LAEYTGSDKG
-647 AGTIDK
+647 VGTIDK
-653 ETGRLKVTKAGVFKI
+653 ETGQLKVDRAGVFKI
-668 KVNTQESGFYKE
+668 KVNTQASGFYKA
-680 GENPVYITLTVN
+680 GEKPVYITLTVN
-692 KAAFPDSW
+692 KAAFPASW
-700 NLTVT
+700 NLIVT
-705 AASGIYNGSKGY
+705 ATSGIYNGSKGY
-717 PAATISTTGIP
+717 PAATISTTDIP
-728 DGARYEYQLKN
+728 DGARYEYQLKS
-739 TNRTDDLQE
+739 TNSTDDLQE
-748 EQWKSECPKIVNV
+748 DKWESKCPKIVNV
-761 AESGQFVFVRVTVDN
+761 AESGQFVFVRVTVNN
-776 YESKIFCSD
+776 YESKVFCSD
-785 NQTDITKRRFL
+785 NRTSITERRFA
-796 DTKVTLEPQTV
+796 DTKVTLEPENV
-807 IYNGQSWS
+807 IYNGQSWN

-824 QGASGAEVD
+824 QGASGDEVN
-833 KADYTIQYW
+833 KADYTIKYW
-842 TYWTGTGNSEVTERK
+842 TYWTGTDNSIVTERK
-857 DAGTYTVH
+857 DAGTYTVY
-865 LIGQENYTNES
+865 LMGLGNYTDELNT
-876 NGAILTIDKCKLNA
+876 AIFTIDKCKLNA
-890 RITGDSFDKVYD
+890 RIIGGSFDKVYD
-902 GTTDITEEQNLSVQ
+902 GTTDIREEQNLSVQ

-921 GIPDSQDVRADQ
+921 GTPDSQDVRADQ

-942 VGEHD
+942 VGEHN

-968 SASVK
+968 STSIK
-973 GSIIARD
+973 GNIVARD

-1001 ILASVETGLSNV
+1001 IHASVETGLSNV

-1042 QVYVKASMDNF
+1042 QVYVKASMANF
-1053 NDAVKTVDVTVQQA
+1053 NDAVKTVNVTVQKV
-1067 SSNSGSHSGGG
+1067 SSSSGSHSGGG
-1078 KDSGGKDSS
+1078 
-1087 GKGSSG
+1087 G

-1150 SDGTWPM
+1150 SDSTWPM

-1177 DGYLSTGWL
+1177 EGYLSTGWI

-1217 NPSHDGS
+1217 NSNQDGS

-1229 SNRRTPDGWYV
+1229 SKRRTPDGWYV

>member
-24 NTAWADMPQKTERK
+24 NTAWADMPQKTEKK
-38 KCVHVHTEECYGEP
+38 KCVHVHSEECYGEP

-82 AVSSGTNEDDS
+82 AASSGMNEDDS
-93 ETGPDEEETNDQKD
+93 ETGPDDEETNDQKD
-107 SADKAENGGKQKDS
+107 SADKAEN
-121 ADKAEDDEKQEDAP
+121 AP

-142 MEDTAVPGGTVI
+142 MEDTTVPGGTVI

-173 LDGKLELNGVT
+173 LDGKLELSGVT

-206 GEKSEVGGEG
+206 GAESEAGK
-216 EEKLLITGWT
+216 EEKLSITGWS
-226 CSEYVQDEEG
+226 CNEYVQDEEG
-236 RWPLEGTYEFA
+236 CWPLEGTYEFA

-273 AALTAVSGTAV
+273 AAMPVVSGTPV
-284 LHVSFKAGKEAKDL
+284 LNVSFNSVDSSKSL
-298 YFDGN
+298 YYDGN
-303 NFSSYNNDVMD
+303 KFSSVNDDVIN
-314 LLKQNGI
+314 LLRNCGI
-321 RVTSSGKDRF
+321 EVTILGNYKF
-331 QLIMTK
+331 QLRMTD
-337 ASIQNLQL
+337 ASIQNLEL
-345 SQGTWEIE
+345 SRGTWEIV
-353 LNGSNVLEGKGKY
+353 LNGSNELEGKGKDFS
-366 VAGCGLRINDNV
+366 GCGLRINDYA
-378 SATIKAGT
+378 SATIKAE
-386 APASLTAHNYPTTGS
+386 PESASLTVKNSPTKRTSKDAS
-401 SDGSCGIQ
+401 SAIV

-420 IEATAKAG
+420 IEAAAYAEQ
-428 SNSAPDS
+428 NSDPVS
-435 GAILVGTTGTLNING
+435 GAIVVQSKGTLNIRG
-450 GSVTAAGTGKKGVYV
+450 GSVTAAGTHKNGVYV
-465 RGNFQMTGG
+465 LNNFQMTGG
-474 SLTVTGSGEPGIEN
+474 SLKVTGSGKPGIEN

-510 LQGRGSATIKA
+510 LQRGGSATIRA

-533 DGSFTVAKGGKV
+533 NSSFTVARGGKV
-545 TSGSTTINSGTLTNA
+545 TSGSTTIDSGTLTNE

-569 EKGKY
+569 VKNEKG
-574 GTFNNTGTI
+574 TFINKGTI

-598 EIKDYTK
+598 PITGYTK
-605 KISKDYYK
+605 KISIDYNK
-613 NMSIDVPNLAAIQKP
+613 NMSINVQNLAAIQKP
-628 ANAGNLQYE
+628 VNAGNLQYE
-637 LVEDTGSDKG
+637 LAEYTGSDKG
-647 AGTIDK
+647 EGTIDK
-653 ETGRLKVTKAGVFKI
+653 ESGQLKVDRAGVFKI
-668 KVNTQESGFYKE
+668 QVNTQESGFYKA
-680 GENPVYITLTVN
+680 GENPVCITLTVN
-692 KAAFPDSW
+692 KAKFPDSW
-700 NLTVT
+700 NLSVT
-705 AASGIYNGSKGY
+705 AASGEYRGAQGY
-717 PAATISTTGIP
+717 PAADISASNIP
-728 DGARYEYQLKN
+728 GGARYEYQLKR
-739 TNRTDDLQE
+739 TNGTNDLQE
-748 EQWKSECPKIVNV
+748 DQWKSECPKIVNV
-761 AESGQFVFVRVTVDN
+761 AESEQFVFVRVTVDN
-776 YESKIFCSD
+776 YESKVFCSG
-785 NQTDITKRRFL
+785 NPTSIIKRRFA
-796 DTKVTLEPQTV
+796 DTKVTLEPENV
-807 IYNGQSWS
+807 IYNGQSWE
-815 PEIKVVENW
+815 PKIKVVENW
-824 QGASGAEVD
+824 QGASEDEVD
-833 KADYTIQYW
+833 KADYTIKDW
-842 TYWTGTGNSEVTERK
+842 TYWTGTDNRIVKERK
-857 DAGTYTVH
+857 NAGTYTVS
-865 LIGQENYTNES
+865 LLGQGNYTNES
-876 NGAILTIDKCKLNA
+876 NKAILTIDKCKLNA
-890 RITGDSFDKVYD
+890 RITGNSFDKVYD
-902 GTTDITEEQNLSVQ
+902 GTTDIREEQNLSVQ

-921 GIPDSQDVRADQ
+921 GTPDSQDVRADQ
-933 VNLAYQSAD
+933 VNLAYQSVD
-942 VGEHD
+942 VGEHN

-968 SASVK
+968 STSIK
-973 GSIIARD
+973 GNIVARD

-985 VSADPLTYNG
+985 VSADSLTYNG

-1001 ILASVETGLSNV
+1001 IHASVETGLSNV

-1042 QVYVKASMDNF
+1042 QVYVKASMANF
-1053 NDAVKTVDVTVQQA
+1053 NDAVKTVNVTVQQA
-1067 SSNSGSHSGGG
+1067 PSSSGSHSGGG
-1078 KDSGGKDSS
+1078 KDSGGKDSG

-1093 KGSSGK
+1093 KGSSV
-1099 SSSGSSGTVTKDS
+1099 SSGTVTKDS

-1177 DGYLSTGWL
+1177 EGYLSTGWI

-1217 NPSHDGS
+1217 NSNQDGS

-1229 SNRRTPDGWYV
+1229 SKRRTPDGWYV

>member
-1 MKGIRRAAAM
+1 MKGIRRAAAV

-24 NTAWADMPQKTERK
+24 NTAWADMPQKTEKK

-82 AVSSGTNEDDS
+82 AASSGTNEDDS
-93 ETGPDEEETNDQKD
+93 ETGPDDEETNDQKD
-107 SADKAENGGKQKDS
+107 SANKAEN
-121 ADKAEDDEKQEDAP
+121 AP

-142 MEDTAVPGGTVI
+142 MEDTTVPGGTVI

-173 LDGKLELNGVT
+173 LDGKLELSGVT

-206 GEKSEVGGEG
+206 GEESEAGK
-216 EEKLLITGWT
+216 EEKLPITGWS
-226 CSEYVQDEEG
+226 CNEYVQDEEG

-247 AELPEAYELAEDA
+247 AELPEAYELAEDV

-273 AALTAVSGTAV
+273 AAMPVVSGECV
-284 LHVSFKAGKEAKDL
+284 LNVSFNSGEEFKSL

-303 NFSSYNNDVMD
+303 KFSSVNNDVMK
-314 LLKQNGI
+314 LLNDHGI
-321 RVTSSGKDRF
+321 KVTNSGENSF
-331 QLIMTK
+331 QLRMTK
-337 ASIQNLQL
+337 ATIQNLEL
-345 SQGTWEIE
+345 SQGTWEIV
-353 LNGSNVLEGKGKY
+353 LNGSNVLKGKGKGFS
-366 VAGCGLRINDNV
+366 GCGLRINDYV
-378 SATIKAGT
+378 SATIKAET
-386 APASLTAHNYPTTGS
+386 ASASLTVKNSPTKRTSDDAS
-401 SDGSCGIQ
+401 SAIV

-420 IEATAKAG
+420 IEAAAYAEQ
-428 SNSAPDS
+428 NSDPVS
-435 GAILVGTTGTLNING
+435 GAIVVQSNGTLNISG
-450 GSVTAAGTGKKGVYV
+450 GSVTAAGTHKNGVYV
-465 RGNFQMTGG
+465 RRNFQMTGG
-474 SLTVTGSGEPGIEN
+474 SLTVTGSGKPGIEN
-488 VGSFELSDGTISTK
+488 VGSFELSGGTIST
-502 SNSGGIGF
+502 NGGPGF
-510 LQGRGSATIKA
+510 LQRGGTATIQA

-533 DGSFTVAKGGKV
+533 NSSFTVAKGGKV
-545 TSGSTTINSGTLTNA
+545 TSGSTIIDSGTLTNA
-560 GEFVSNGPF
+560 GEFVLNGAF

-574 GTFNNTGTI
+574 GTFINNGTI
-583 SGSGSLPDDAKQTPD
+583 SGTGSLPDGVKQIPD
-598 EIKDYTK
+598 NITVYKAEISADYC
-605 KISKDYYK
+605 D
-613 NMSIDVPNLAAIQKP
+613 NMSINVQNLAAIQKP
-628 ANAGNLQYE
+628 VNAGNLQYE

-647 AGTIDK
+647 VGTIDK
-653 ETGRLKVTKAGVFKI
+653 ERGQLRVTKAGVFKI
-668 KVNTQESGFYKE
+668 KVNTQASGFYKA

-692 KAAFPDSW
+692 KAKFPDSW

-705 AASGIYNGSKGY
+705 AASGEYRGAQGY
-717 PAATISTTGIP
+717 PAAAISASSIP
-728 DGARYEYQLKN
+728 SGARYEYQLKS
-739 TNRTDDLQE
+739 TNRKDDLQE
-748 EQWKSECPKIVNV
+748 DQWKSECPKIVNV

-776 YESKIFCSD
+776 YKSKIFCSG
-785 NQTDITKRRFL
+785 NQTNITKRKFT
-796 DTKVTLEPQTV
+796 DTKVTLEPETV

-824 QGASGAEVD
+824 QGASEDAVD
-833 KADYTIQYW
+833 RADYIIQYW
-842 TYWTGTGNSEVTERK
+842 TYWTGTDNSIVTERK
-857 DAGTYTVH
+857 DAGTYTVY
-865 LIGQENYTNES
+865 LLGQRNYTNES
-876 NGAILTIDKCKLNA
+876 KQAILTIDKCKLNA

-902 GTTDITEEQNLSVQ
+902 GTTDIKEEQNLSVQ

-921 GIPDSQDVRADQ
+921 GTPDSRDVRADQ
-933 VNLAYQSAD
+933 VNWAYQSAD
-942 VGEHD
+942 VGEHN

-968 SASVK
+968 STSIK
-973 GSIIARD
+973 GNIVARD

-1001 ILASVETGLSNV
+1001 IHASVEIGLSNE

-1042 QVYVKASMDNF
+1042 QVYVKASMANF
-1053 NDAVKTVDVTVQQA
+1053 NDAVKTVNVTVQQA
-1067 SSNSGSHSGGG
+1067 PSSSGSHSGGG
-1078 KDSGGKDSS
+1078 

-1093 KGSSGK
+1093 KSSSGK

-1177 DGYLSTGWL
+1177 EGYLSTGWI
-1186 YDTLYQGWFYM
+1186 YDTLHQGWFYM

-1217 NPSHDGS
+1217 NSNQDGS

-1229 SNRRTPDGWYV
+1229 SKRRTPDGWYV

>member
-24 NTAWADMPQKTERK
+24 NTAWADMPQKTEKK

-68 THVCTVESGCIRNT
+68 THICTVESGCIRNT

-93 ETGPDEEETNDQKD
+93 ETGPDDEETNDQK
-107 SADKAENGGKQKDS
+107 NS

-142 MEDTAVPGGTVI
+142 MEDTTVPGGTVI

-173 LDGKLELNGVT
+173 LDGKLELSGVT

-191 EEVTEYLPEAIIAQV
+191 EEVTEYLPQAIIAQV
-206 GEKSEVGGEG
+206 GEESEAGK
-216 EEKLLITGWT
+216 EEKLPITGWS
-226 CSEYVQDEEG
+226 CNEYVQDEEG
-236 RWPLEGTYEFA
+236 CWPLEGTYEFA
-247 AELPEAYELAEDA
+247 AELPEAYELAEDV

-273 AALTAVSGTAV
+273 AALTAYDPNNVV
-284 LHVSFKAGKEAKDL
+284 LSVNFEEGESFKNLAYNESG
-298 YFDGN
+298 
-303 NFSSYNNDVMD
+303 FSSLRNDVMN
-314 LLKQNGI
+314 LLKQHGI
-321 RVTSSGKDRF
+321 TVTSSGENRF
-331 QLIMTK
+331 QLIMTN
-337 ASIQNLQL
+337 ASIQNLEL
-345 SQGTWEIE
+345 SRGTWEIV
-353 LNGSNVLEGKGKY
+353 LNESNVLKGKGTQ
-366 VAGCGLRINDNV
+366 VGGVGLKIKENV

-386 APASLTAHNYPTTGS
+386 APASLTAHNYPTTGTS
-401 SDGSCGIQ
+401 NDGSSGIA
-409 VAGSLTIESGT
+409 VEGNLTIESGT
-420 IEATAKAG
+420 IEATADAG
-428 SNSAPDS
+428 KNSAPFS
-435 GAILVGTTGTLNING
+435 GGIVVGREGILNING
-450 GSVTAAGTGKKGVYV
+450 GAVTAAGTGKNGVFV
-465 RGNFQMTGG
+465 RGNFRMKGG
-474 SLTVTGSGEPGIEN
+474 SLTATGSRKPGIEN
-488 VGSFELSDGTISTK
+488 EGTFELSGGTIST
-502 SNSGGIGF
+502 SADNGGTGF
-510 LQGRGSATIKA
+510 VQRGKPAMIKA
-521 KELNTDRLYING
+521 NELNTDRLNITGNS
-533 DGSFTVAKGGKV
+533 SFTVARGGKV
-545 TSGSTTINSGTLTNA
+545 TSGSTIINSGTLTNE

-569 EKGKY
+569 VKEKD
-574 GTFNNTGTI
+574 GTFINKGTI
-583 SGSGSLPDDAKQTPD
+583 SGNGSLPDDLKQKPGNITVNQA
-598 EIKDYTK
+598 EISAGYRD
-605 KISKDYYK
+605 
-613 NMSIDVPNLAAIQKP
+613 NMLIDVPSLAGIHKP
-628 ANAGNLQYE
+628 VNAGNLQYE
-637 LVEDTGSDKG
+637 LAEYTGSDKG
-647 AGTIDK
+647 EGTINE
-653 ETGRLKVTKAGVFKI
+653 ETGQLTVKKAGVFKI
-668 KVNTQESGFYKE
+668 KVNTQASGLYEAGK
-680 GENPVYITLTVN
+680 NPVYITLTVN
-692 KAAFPDSW
+692 KAAFPDHW
-700 NLTVT
+700 NLIVT
-705 AASGIYNGSKGY
+705 ATSDIYNGSKGY
-717 PAATISTTGIP
+717 PAAAISASGIP
-728 DGARYEYQLKN
+728 KGAGYEYQLKPTKN
-739 TNRTDDLQE
+739 TDDLQE
-748 EQWKSECPKIVNV
+748 DQWKSECPKIVNV
-761 AESGQFVFVRVTVDN
+761 AESEQFVFVRVTVDN
-776 YESKIFCSD
+776 YESKVFCSD
-785 NQTDITKRRFL
+785 NRTSITERSFT
-796 DTKVTLEPQTV
+796 DTKVTLEPETV
-807 IYNGQSWS
+807 IYNGQSRN

-824 QGASGAEVD
+824 QGTSGDEVN
-833 KADYTIQYW
+833 KADYTIKYW
-842 TYWTGTGNSEVTERK
+842 TYWTGTDNSIVRERK

-865 LIGQENYTNES
+865 LLGQGNYKNES
-876 NGAILTIDKCKLNA
+876 NTAIFTIDKCKLNA
-890 RITGDSFDKVYD
+890 RITGYSFDKVYD

-921 GIPDSQDVRADQ
+921 GTPDSQDVRADQ

-968 SASVK
+968 STSIK
-973 GSIIARD
+973 GNIVARD

-1001 ILASVETGLSNV
+1001 IQASVETGLSNV

-1042 QVYVKASMDNF
+1042 QVYVKASMANF
-1053 NDAVKTVDVTVQQA
+1053 NDAVKTVNVTVQQA
-1067 SSNSGSHSGGG
+1067 PSSSGSHSGGG
-1078 KDSGGKDSS
+1078 
-1087 GKGSSG
+1087 G

-1177 DGYLSTGWL
+1177 EGYLSTGWI

-1217 NPSHDGS
+1217 NSNQDGS

-1229 SNRRTPDGWYV
+1229 SKRRTPDGWYV

>member
-1 MKGIRRAAAM
+1 MKDIRRAAAV

-38 KCVHVHTEECYGEP
+38 KCVHVHSEECYGEP

-82 AVSSGTNEDDS
+82 ASSSGTNEDDS
-93 ETGPDEEETNDQKD
+93 ETGPDDEETNDQKD
-107 SADKAENGGKQKDS
+107 SADKAEN
-121 ADKAEDDEKQEDAP
+121 AP

-142 MEDTAVPGGTVI
+142 MEDTTVPGGTVI

-173 LDGKLELNGVT
+173 LNGKLELNGVT
-184 EEAQPSF
+184 EESQPSF

-206 GEKSEVGGEG
+206 GAESEAGK
-216 EEKLLITGWT
+216 EEKLSITGWS
-226 CSEYVQDEEG
+226 CNEYVQDEEG
-236 RWPLEGTYEFA
+236 CWPLEGTYEFA

-273 AALTAVSGTAV
+273 AAMPVVSGTPV
-284 LHVSFKAGKEAKDL
+284 LNVSFNSVDSSKSL
-298 YFDGN
+298 YYDGN
-303 NFSSYNNDVMD
+303 KFSSVNDDVIN
-314 LLKQNGI
+314 LLRNCGI
-321 RVTSSGKDRF
+321 EVTILGNYKF
-331 QLIMTK
+331 QLRMTD
-337 ASIQNLQL
+337 ASIQNLEL
-345 SQGTWEIE
+345 SRGTWEIV
-353 LNGSNVLEGKGKY
+353 LNGSNELEGKGKDFS
-366 VAGCGLRINDNV
+366 GCGLRINDYA
-378 SATIKAGT
+378 SATIKAE
-386 APASLTAHNYPTTGS
+386 PESASLTVKNSPTKRTSKDAS
-401 SDGSCGIQ
+401 SAIV

-420 IEATAKAG
+420 IEAAAYAEQ
-428 SNSAPDS
+428 NSDPVS
-435 GAILVGTTGTLNING
+435 GAIVVQSKGTLNIRG
-450 GSVTAAGTGKKGVYV
+450 GSVTDAGTHKNGVYV
-465 RGNFQMTGG
+465 LNNFQMTGG
-474 SLTVTGSGEPGIEN
+474 SLKVTGSGKPGIEN

-510 LQGRGSATIKA
+510 LQRGGSATIRA

-533 DGSFTVAKGGKV
+533 NSSFTVARGGKV
-545 TSGSTTINSGTLTNA
+545 TSGSTTIDSGTLTNE

-569 EKGKY
+569 EKGTY

-583 SGSGSLPDDAKQTPD
+583 SGTGSLPDGLKQKPGNITVKQA
-598 EIKDYTK
+598 EISAGYRD
-605 KISKDYYK
+605 
-613 NMSIDVPNLAAIQKP
+613 NMLIDVPSLAGIHQPDK
-628 ANAGNLQYE
+628 AGNLQYE
-637 LVEDTGSDKG
+637 LAEYTGSDKG
-647 AGTIDK
+647 EGTIDK
-653 ETGRLKVTKAGVFKI
+653 ETGQLTVTKAGVFKI
-668 KVNTQESGFYKE
+668 EVNTQESGFYKA

-692 KAAFPDSW
+692 KAAFPASW
-700 NLTVT
+700 NLIVT
-705 AASGIYNGSKGY
+705 ATSGIYNGSKGY
-717 PAATISTTGIP
+717 PAAAINASGIP
-728 DGARYEYQLKN
+728 SGARYEYQLKR
-739 TNRTDDLQE
+739 TSSTDDLQE
-748 EQWKSECPKIVNV
+748 DQWKSECPKIVNV
-761 AESGQFVFVRVTVDN
+761 AESDQFVFVRVTVDN
-776 YESKIFCSD
+776 YESKVFCSG
-785 NQTDITKRRFL
+785 NQTNITKRSFT
-796 DTKVTLEPQTV
+796 DTKVTLEPENV
-807 IYNGQSWS
+807 IYNGQSWE
-815 PEIKVVENW
+815 PKIKVVENW
-824 QGASGAEVD
+824 QGASVDEVD
-833 KADYTIQYW
+833 KADYTIKDW
-842 TYWTGTGNSEVTERK
+842 TYWTGTDNRIVKERK
-857 DAGTYTVH
+857 NAGTYTVS
-865 LIGQENYTNES
+865 LLGQGNYTNES
-876 NGAILTIDKCKLNA
+876 NKAILTIDKCKLNA
-890 RITGDSFDKVYD
+890 RITGNSFDKVYD
-902 GTTDITEEQNLSVQ
+902 GTTDIREEQNLSVQ

-921 GIPDSQDVRADQ
+921 GTPDSQDVRADQ
-933 VNLAYQSAD
+933 VNLAYQSVD
-942 VGEHD
+942 VGEHN

-968 SASVK
+968 STSIK
-973 GSIIARD
+973 GNIVARD

-985 VSADPLTYNG
+985 VSADSLTYNG

-1001 ILASVETGLSNV
+1001 IHASVETGLSNV

-1042 QVYVKASMDNF
+1042 QVYVKASMANF
-1053 NDAVKTVDVTVQQA
+1053 NDAVKTVNVTVQQA
-1067 SSNSGSHSGGG
+1067 PSSSGSHSGGG
-1078 KDSGGKDSS
+1078 KDSGGKDSG

-1093 KGSSGK
+1093 T
-1099 SSSGSSGTVTKDS
+1099 SSSVSSGTVTKDS

-1177 DGYLSTGWL
+1177 EGYLSTGWI

-1217 NPSHDGS
+1217 NPNQDGS

-1229 SNRRTPDGWYV
+1229 SKRRTPDGWYV

>member
-1 MKGIRRAAAM
+1 MKGIRRAAAV

-68 THVCTVESGCIRNT
+68 THICTVESGCIRNT
-82 AVSSGTNEDDS
+82 AASSGMNEDDS
-93 ETGPDEEETNDQKD
+93 ETGPDDEETNDQKD
-107 SADKAENGGKQKDS
+107 SADKEEN
-121 ADKAEDDEKQEDAP
+121 AP

-142 MEDTAVPGGTVI
+142 MEDTTVPGGTVI

-173 LDGKLELNGVT
+173 LDGKLELSGVT

-191 EEVTEYLPEAIIAQV
+191 EEVTEYLPQAIIAQV
-206 GEKSEVGGEG
+206 GEESEAGK
-216 EEKLLITGWT
+216 EEKLPITGWS
-226 CSEYVQDEEG
+226 CNEYVQDEEG

-247 AELPEAYELAEDA
+247 AELPEAYELAEDVE
-260 DALVVE
+260 ALVVE

-273 AALTAVSGTAV
+273 AAMPVVNPYAV
-284 LHVSFKAGKEAKDL
+284 LNVSFNPSEGSQSL
-298 YFDGN
+298 YFDGK
-303 NFSSYNNDVMD
+303 NFSSVNNDVMK
-314 LLKQNGI
+314 LLNDNGI
-321 RVTSSGKDRF
+321 KVKVISSGEDRF
-331 QLIMTK
+331 QLIMTN
-337 ASIQNLQL
+337 ATIQNLEL
-345 SQGTWEIE
+345 SRGTWEIV
-353 LNGSNVLEGKGKY
+353 LNGSNELEGKGKDFS
-366 VAGCGLRINDNV
+366 GCGLRINDWT
-378 SATIKAGT
+378 SATIKEGT
-386 APASLTAHNYPTTGS
+386 APASLTAKNYPTTGTS
-401 SDGSCGIQ
+401 RDGSSGIV

-420 IEATAKAG
+420 IEATAYAG
-428 SNSAPDS
+428 NDSAPDS

-465 RGNFQMTGG
+465 RNNFQMTGG
-474 SLTVTGSGEPGIEN
+474 SLKVTGSGKPGIEN
-488 VGSFELSDGTISTK
+488 VGNFNLSGGTISTK
-502 SNSGGIGF
+502 SKSDGIGF
-510 LQGRGSATIKA
+510 LQSGGSATIQA
-521 KELNTDRLYING
+521 KELITDRLYINS
-533 DGSFTVAKGGKV
+533 SFTVASGGKV
-545 TSGSTTINSGTLTNA
+545 TSESTIIDRGTLTNA

-569 EKGKY
+569 EKGTY

-583 SGSGSLPDDAKQTPD
+583 SGTGSLPDGVKQTPD
-598 EIKDYTK
+598 KITGHKT
-605 KISKDYYK
+605 KISADYCN
-613 NMSIDVPNLAAIQKP
+613 NMSINVQNLAGIHKP
-628 ANAGNLQYE
+628 DRAGNLQYE
-637 LVEDTGSDKG
+637 LAEYTGSDKG
-647 AGTIDK
+647 EGTINE
-653 ETGRLKVTKAGVFKI
+653 ETGQLTVKKAGVFKI
-668 KVNTQESGFYKE
+668 EVNTQESGLYKA
-680 GENPVYITLTVN
+680 GENPVNITLTVN

-705 AASGIYNGSKGY
+705 AASGEYMGAQGY
-717 PAATISTTGIP
+717 LAATISPIGIP
-728 DGARYEYQLKN
+728 DGARYEYQLKS
-739 TNRTDDLQE
+739 TSSTDDLQE
-748 EQWKSECPKIVNV
+748 AQWKSECPKIVNV
-761 AESGQFVFVRVTVDN
+761 AESDQYVFVRVTVDN
-776 YESKIFCSD
+776 YKPKIFCSG
-785 NQTDITKRRFL
+785 NQTNITKRNFT
-796 DTKVTLEPQTV
+796 DTKVTLEPETV

-815 PEIKVVENW
+815 PKIKVVENW
-824 QGASGAEVD
+824 QGASGNKVD
-833 KADYTIQYW
+833 TADYTIKYW
-842 TYWTGTGNSEVTERK
+842 TYWTGTYNKEVTERK
-857 DAGTYTVH
+857 DAGTYTVW
-865 LIGQENYTNES
+865 LMGKNKNYWANNTTAS
-876 NGAILTIDKCKLNA
+876 FTIDKCKLKA

-902 GTTDITEEQNLSVQ
+902 GTTDIREEQNLSVQ

-921 GIPDSQDVRADQ
+921 STPDSQDVRADQ

-947 IEAANITLAG
+947 IEAANITLAD

-968 SASVK
+968 SASIK

-1001 ILASVETGLSNV
+1001 IHASVETGLSNV

-1042 QVYVKASMDNF
+1042 QVYVKASMANF
-1053 NDAVKTVDVTVQQA
+1053 NDAVKTVNVTVQQA
-1067 SSNSGSHSGGG
+1067 PSSSGSHSGG
-1078 KDSGGKDSS
+1078 
-1087 GKGSSG
+1087 G

-1138 WIKDARGWWLRY
+1138 WMKDARGWWLRY

-1177 DGYLSTGWL
+1177 EGYLSTGWI

-1217 NPSHDGS
+1217 NSNQDGS

-1229 SNRRTPDGWYV
+1229 SKRRTPDGWYV

>member
-1 MKGIRRAAAM
+1 MKGIRRAAAV
-11 CLTMTLAVSTLFG
+11 CLTMTVAVSTLFG

-52 DEEATSSQI
+52 DEAATSSQI
-61 GEEPTEC
+61 EEEPTEC

-82 AVSSGTNEDDS
+82 AASSGTNEDDS
-93 ETGPDEEETNDQKD
+93 ETGPDDEETNDQKD
-107 SADKAENGGKQKDS
+107 SADKAEN
-121 ADKAEDDEKQEDAP
+121 AP

-142 MEDTAVPGGTVI
+142 MEDTTVPGGTVI

-173 LDGKLELNGVT
+173 LDGKLELSGVT

-206 GEKSEVGGEG
+206 GEEGEVGEEG
-216 EEKLLITGWT
+216 KLPITGWS
-226 CSEYVQDEEG
+226 CNEYVQDEEG

-247 AELPEAYELAEDA
+247 AELPEVYELAEDA

-273 AALTAVSGTAV
+273 AAMPVVGVTPV
-284 LHVSFKAGKEAKDL
+284 LNVSFTPDEGSKSL
-298 YFDGN
+298 YFDDH
-303 NFSSYNNDVMD
+303 NFYSVKDDVMK
-314 LLKQNGI
+314 LLNDHGI
-321 RVTSSGKDRF
+321 RVTSSGENSFR
-331 QLIMTK
+331 LEMTD
-337 ASIQNLQL
+337 ARIQNLEL
-345 SQGTWEIE
+345 SQGTWEIV
-353 LNGSNVLEGKGKY
+353 LNGSNLLEGKGKDFS
-366 VAGCGLRINDNV
+366 GCGLRINDWT
-378 SATIKAGT
+378 SATIKAE
-386 APASLTAHNYPTTGS
+386 PESASLTVKNSPTTRDAS
-401 SDGSCGIQ
+401 SGIV

-420 IEATAKAG
+420 IKAIAYAEQ
-428 SNSAPDS
+428 NSDLVS
-435 GAILVGTTGTLNING
+435 GAIVVQKNGALNING
-450 GSVTAAGTGKKGVYV
+450 GSVTATGTHKNGVYV
-465 RGNFQMTGG
+465 LNNFQMTGG
-474 SLTVTGSGEPGIEN
+474 SLKVTGSGKPGIEN
-488 VGSFELSDGTISTK
+488 AGNFNLLDGTISTK
-502 SNSGGIGF
+502 SNSDGIGF
-510 LQGRGSATIKA
+510 LQGRGSVTIKA
-521 KELNTDRLYING
+521 KELNTDRLYITG
-533 DGSFTVAKGGKV
+533 DSSFTVASGGKV
-545 TSGSTTINSGTLTNA
+545 TSESTIIDRGTLTNA

-569 EKGKY
+569 VKNEKG
-574 GTFNNTGTI
+574 TFINKGTI
-583 SGSGSLPDDAKQTPD
+583 SGNGSLPDDLKQKPD
-598 EIKDYTK
+598 SITGYTAEI
-605 KISKDYYK
+605 SENYK
-613 NMSIDVPNLAAIQKP
+613 ENMSINVPSLAGIHKP
-628 ANAGNLQYE
+628 VNAGNLQYE
-637 LVEDTGSDKG
+637 LAEYTGSDKG
-647 AGTIDK
+647 EGTINE
-653 ETGRLKVTKAGVFKI
+653 ETGQLTVKKAGVFKI
-668 KVNTQESGFYKE
+668 KVNTQASGLYEAGK
-680 GENPVYITLTVN
+680 NPVYITLTVN

-700 NLTVT
+700 NLIVK
-705 AASGIYNGSKGY
+705 AASGEYRGAQGY
-717 PAATISTTGIP
+717 PAAYISENSIP
-728 DGARYEYQLKN
+728 NGARYEYQLKS
-739 TNRTDDLQE
+739 TKSTDDLQE
-748 EQWKSECPKIVNV
+748 DQWKSECPKIVNV
-761 AESGQFVFVRVTVDN
+761 AESDQYVFVRVTVDN
-776 YESKIFCSD
+776 YKPKIFCSG
-785 NQTDITKRRFL
+785 NQTNITKRNFT
-796 DTKVTLEPQTV
+796 DTKVTLEPETV

-815 PEIKVVENW
+815 PKIKVVENR
-824 QGASGAEVD
+824 QGASGNEVD
-833 KADYTIQYW
+833 TADYTIQYW
-842 TYWTGTGNSEVTERK
+842 TYWTGTYNKEVTERK

-865 LIGQENYTNES
+865 LLGQGNYTYES
-876 NGAILTIDKCKLNA
+876 NTAIFTIDKCKLNA
-890 RITGDSFDKVYD
+890 RITGGSFDKVYD
-902 GTTDITEEQNLSVQ
+902 GTTDIREEQNLSVQ

-921 GIPDSQDVRADQ
+921 GTPDSQDVRADQ

-968 SASVK
+968 STSIK
-973 GSIIARD
+973 GNIVARD

-1001 ILASVETGLSNV
+1001 IHASVETGLSNV

-1042 QVYVKASMDNF
+1042 QVYVKASMANF
-1053 NDAVKTVDVTVQQA
+1053 NDTVKTVNVTVQQA
-1067 SSNSGSHSGGG
+1067 PSSSGSHSGG
-1078 KDSGGKDSS
+1078 
-1087 GKGSSG
+1087 G

-1177 DGYLSTGWL
+1177 EGYLSTGWI

-1217 NPSHDGS
+1217 NSNQDGS

>member
-24 NTAWADMPQKTERK
+24 NTAWADMPQKTEKK

-68 THVCTVESGCIRNT
+68 THICTVESGCIRNT

-93 ETGPDEEETNDQKD
+93 ETGPDDEETNDQK
-107 SADKAENGGKQKDS
+107 NS

-142 MEDTAVPGGTVI
+142 MEDTTVPGGTVI

-173 LDGKLELNGVT
+173 LDGKLELSGVT

-191 EEVTEYLPEAIIAQV
+191 EEVTEYLPQAIIAQV
-206 GEKSEVGGEG
+206 GEESEAGK
-216 EEKLLITGWT
+216 EEKLPITGWS
-226 CSEYVQDEEG
+226 CNEYVQDEEG
-236 RWPLEGTYEFA
+236 CWPLEGTYEFA
-247 AELPEAYELAEDA
+247 AELPEAYELAEDV

-273 AALTAVSGTAV
+273 AALTAYDPNNVV
-284 LHVSFKAGKEAKDL
+284 LSVNFEEGESFKNLAYNESG
-298 YFDGN
+298 
-303 NFSSYNNDVMD
+303 FSSLRNDVMN
-314 LLKQNGI
+314 LLKQHGI
-321 RVTSSGKDRF
+321 TVTSSGENRF
-331 QLIMTK
+331 QLIMTN
-337 ASIQNLQL
+337 ASIQNLEL
-345 SQGTWEIE
+345 SRGTWEIV
-353 LNGSNVLEGKGKY
+353 LNESNVLKGKGTQ
-366 VAGCGLRINDNV
+366 VGGVGLKIKENV

-386 APASLTAHNYPTTGS
+386 APASLTAHNYPTTGTS
-401 SDGSCGIQ
+401 NDGSSGIA
-409 VAGSLTIESGT
+409 VEGNLTIESGT
-420 IEATAKAG
+420 IEATADAG
-428 SNSAPDS
+428 KNSAPFS
-435 GAILVGTTGTLNING
+435 GGIVVGREGILNING
-450 GSVTAAGTGKKGVYV
+450 GAVTAAGTGKNGVFV
-465 RGNFQMTGG
+465 RGNFRMKGG
-474 SLTVTGSGEPGIEN
+474 SLTATGSRKPGIEN
-488 VGSFELSDGTISTK
+488 EGTFELSGGTIST
-502 SNSGGIGF
+502 SADNGGTGF
-510 LQGRGSATIKA
+510 VQRGKPAMIKA
-521 KELNTDRLYING
+521 NELNTDRLNITGNS
-533 DGSFTVAKGGKV
+533 SFTVARGGKV
-545 TSGSTTINSGTLTNA
+545 TSGSTIINSGTLTNE

-569 EKGKY
+569 VKEKD
-574 GTFNNTGTI
+574 GTFINKGTI
-583 SGSGSLPDDAKQTPD
+583 SGNGSLPDDLKQKPGNITVNQA
-598 EIKDYTK
+598 EISAGYRD
-605 KISKDYYK
+605 
-613 NMSIDVPNLAAIQKP
+613 NMLIDVPSLAGIHKP
-628 ANAGNLQYE
+628 VNAGNLQYE
-637 LVEDTGSDKG
+637 LAEYTGSDKG
-647 AGTIDK
+647 EGTINE
-653 ETGRLKVTKAGVFKI
+653 ETGQLTVKKAGVFKI
-668 KVNTQESGFYKE
+668 KVNTQASGLYEAGK
-680 GENPVYITLTVN
+680 NPVYITLTVN
-692 KAAFPDSW
+692 KAAFPDHW
-700 NLTVT
+700 NLIVT
-705 AASGIYNGSKGY
+705 ATSDIYNGSKGY
-717 PAATISTTGIP
+717 PAAAISASGIP
-728 DGARYEYQLKN
+728 KGAGYEYQLKRTKN
-739 TNRTDDLQE
+739 TDDLQE
-748 EQWKSECPKIVNV
+748 DQWKSECPKIVNV
-761 AESGQFVFVRVTVDN
+761 AESEQFVFVRVTVDN
-776 YESKIFCSD
+776 YESKVFCSD
-785 NQTDITKRRFL
+785 NRTSITERSFT
-796 DTKVTLEPQTV
+796 DTKVTLEPETV
-807 IYNGQSWS
+807 IYNGQSRN

-824 QGASGAEVD
+824 QGTSGDEVN
-833 KADYTIQYW
+833 KADYTIKYW
-842 TYWTGTGNSEVTERK
+842 TYWTGTDNSIVRERK

-865 LIGQENYTNES
+865 LLGQGNYKNES
-876 NGAILTIDKCKLNA
+876 NTAIFTIDKCKLNA
-890 RITGDSFDKVYD
+890 RITGYSFDKVYD

-921 GIPDSQDVRADQ
+921 GTPDSQDVRADQ

-942 VGEHD
+942 VGEHN

-968 SASVK
+968 STSIK
-973 GSIIARD
+973 GNIVARD

-1001 ILASVETGLSNV
+1001 IHASVETGLSNV

-1053 NDAVKTVDVTVQQA
+1053 NDAVKTVNVTVQQA
-1067 SSNSGSHSGGG
+1067 PSSSGSHSGGG
-1078 KDSGGKDSS
+1078 
-1087 GKGSSG
+1087 G

-1177 DGYLSTGWL
+1177 EGYLSTGWI

-1217 NPSHDGS
+1217 NSNQDGS

-1229 SNRRTPDGWYV
+1229 SKRRTPDGWYV

>member
-1 MKGIRRAAAM
+1 MH
-11 CLTMTLAVSTLFG
+11 S
-24 NTAWADMPQKTERK
+24 
-38 KCVHVHTEECYGEP
+38 EECYGEP

-82 AVSSGTNEDDS
+82 AASSGMNEDDS

-107 SADKAENGGKQKDS
+107 SADKAEN
-121 ADKAEDDEKQEDAP
+121 AP

-142 MEDTAVPGGTVI
+142 MEDTTVPGGTVI

-173 LDGKLELNGVT
+173 LDGKLELSGVT

-191 EEVTEYLPEAIIAQV
+191 EEVTEYLPEAIIAQI
-206 GEKSEVGGEG
+206 G
-216 EEKLLITGWT
+216 EESEAGKEGKLPITGWT
-226 CSEYVQDEEG
+226 CNEYVQDEEG

-247 AELPEAYELAEDA
+247 AELPEAYELAEDVEA
-260 DALVVE
+260 PVVE

-273 AALTAVSGTAV
+273 AAMPVVSGKCV
-284 LHVSFKAGKEAKDL
+284 LNVSFNSGEEFKGL

-303 NFSSYNNDVMD
+303 KFSSVNNDVMK
-314 LLKQNGI
+314 LLNDHGI
-321 RVTSSGKDRF
+321 KVTNSGENSF
-331 QLIMTK
+331 QLRMTN
-337 ASIQNLQL
+337 ATIQNLEL
-345 SQGTWEIE
+345 SQGTWEIV
-353 LNGSNVLEGKGKY
+353 LNGSNVLKGKGKGFS
-366 VAGCGLRINDNV
+366 GCGLRINDYV
-378 SATIKAGT
+378 SATIKAET
-386 APASLTAHNYPTTGS
+386 ASASLTVKNSPTKRTSDDAS
-401 SDGSCGIQ
+401 SAIV

-420 IEATAKAG
+420 IEAAAYAEQ
-428 SNSAPDS
+428 NSDPVS
-435 GAILVGTTGTLNING
+435 GAIVVQSNGTLNISG
-450 GSVTAAGTGKKGVYV
+450 GSVTAAGTHKNGVYV
-465 RGNFQMTGG
+465 RRNFQMTGG
-474 SLTVTGSGEPGIEN
+474 SLTVTGSGKPGIEN
-488 VGSFELSDGTISTK
+488 EGNFKLSGGTISTK
-502 SNSGGIGF
+502 SNSDGIGF
-510 LQGRGSATIKA
+510 LQRGGSATIQA
-521 KELNTDRLYING
+521 RELNTDRLNITGNS
-533 DGSFTVAKGGKV
+533 SFTVARGGKV
-545 TSGSTTINSGTLTNA
+545 TSGSTIINSGTLTNE

-569 EKGKY
+569 VKEENGR
-574 GTFNNTGTI
+574 FINTGTI
-583 SGSGSLPDDAKQTPD
+583 SGNGSLPDDVKQTPD
-598 EIKDYTK
+598 KITGHKT
-605 KISKDYYK
+605 KISADYCN
-613 NMSIDVPNLAAIQKP
+613 NMSINVQNLAAIQKP
-628 ANAGNLQYE
+628 VNAGDLQYE
-637 LVEDTGSDKG
+637 LVKYTGSDKG
-647 AGTIDK
+647 EGTIDK
-653 ETGRLKVTKAGVFKI
+653 KTGQLTVTKAGVFKI
-668 KVNTQESGFYKE
+668 KVNTQASGFYKA
-680 GENPVYITLTVN
+680 GENPVDITLTVN
-692 KAAFPDSW
+692 KAAFPDHW

-705 AASGIYNGSKGY
+705 AASGEYMGAQGY
-717 PAATISTTGIP
+717 LAATISPIGIP
-728 DGARYEYQLKN
+728 DGARYEYQLKS
-739 TNRTDDLQE
+739 TKSTDDLQE
-748 EQWKSECPKIVNV
+748 DQWKSECPKIVNV
-761 AESGQFVFVRVTVDN
+761 AESDQYVFLRVTVDN
-776 YESKIFCSD
+776 YKPKIFCSG
-785 NQTDITKRRFL
+785 NQTNITKRNFT
-796 DTKVTLEPQTV
+796 DTKVTLEPETV

-815 PEIKVVENW
+815 PKIKVVENW
-824 QGASGAEVD
+824 QGASGNEVD
-833 KADYTIQYW
+833 TADYTIQYW
-842 TYWTGTGNSEVTERK
+842 TYWTGTYNKEVTERK
-857 DAGTYTVH
+857 DAGTYTVW
-865 LIGQENYTNES
+865 LMGKNKNYWANNTTAS
-876 NGAILTIDKCKLNA
+876 FTIDKCKLKA
-890 RITGDSFDKVYD
+890 RITGNSFDKVYD
-902 GTTDITEEQNLSVQ
+902 GTTDIREEQNLSVQ

-921 GIPDSQDVRADQ
+921 GTPDSQDVRADQ

-942 VGEHD
+942 VGEHN

-968 SASVK
+968 STSIK
-973 GSIIARD
+973 GNIVARD

-1001 ILASVETGLSNV
+1001 IHASVETGLSNV

-1042 QVYVKASMDNF
+1042 QVYVKASMANF
-1053 NDAVKTVDVTVQQA
+1053 NDAVKTVNVTVQKV
-1067 SSNSGSHSGGG
+1067 SSSSGSHSGGG
-1078 KDSGGKDSS
+1078 KDSGGK
-1087 GKGSSG
+1087 GSSG
-1093 KGSSGK
+1093 KG
-1099 SSSGSSGTVTKDS
+1099 SSGSSGTVTKDS

-1177 DGYLSTGWL
+1177 EGYLSTGWI

-1217 NPSHDGS
+1217 NSNQDGS

-1229 SNRRTPDGWYV
+1229 SKRRTPDGWYV